1 MSTAEEATGD
11 SNPDLRESDEE
22 GDGNNSFLRA
32 ARDGNLE
39 DVLEYLKGS
48 TDINTSNSNGLNAL
62 HLTSKEGHIK
72 IVEELLSRGANI
84 EAATKKGNTAL
95 HIASLA
101 GHLNIVSLLVENK
114 AKVNVQAQFG
124 FTPLYMAA
132 QEGHSEVVKYLL
144 SNGASQGLATQDL
157 DGSTEDGFTPLA
169 VALQQGNERV
179 VSVLL
184 EHDSKG
190 KVKLPALHIAAKKD
204 DMRSA
209 NLLLQNEQN
218 DVNGET
224 KDGGLVND
232 TTKSGF
238 TPLHIAAHYGNINVA
253 TLLISKGADV
263 NFRAK
268 NNITPLHVASRWG
281 KDKMVTLLLDNK
293 AVIDEKTRD
302 GLSPLHCS
310 ARSGHEMVVDTL
322 LERGAPKSST
332 TKNGL
337 TPLHMA
343 AQGDHMDCARL
354 LLYHKA
360 PVDDVTVD
368 YLTPLHVA
376 GHCGNVKTAKL
387 LLDRKCNPNARALNG
402 FTPLHIACKKNRIK
416 VVELLLKY
424 GASIQA
430 TTESGLT
437 PLHVASFMGHMNI
450 VISLI
455 QNNASPDHPTVRGE
469 TSLHLAA
476 RANQT
481 DIIRI
486 LLRNGATVDAR
497 AREQQ
502 TPLHIAAR
510 LGNVDNVTL
519 LLQHGANADAVTKD
533 LYTPLH
539 IAAKEGN
546 EEVASVLLDHG
557 ASHGL
562 TTKKGFTPL
571 HIAAKYGNIKVAS
584 LLLQKGANPDVQ
596 GKNGLT
602 PLHVA
607 THYNH
612 SNVAFL
618 LLDHKASPHC
628 TAKNGYTPL
637 HIAAK
642 KNQMDIATTLLEFN
656 ADPNAE
662 SKNGFSP
669 LHLAAQEGHTDM
681 VSLLLEHK
689 SNVGAKAHNG
699 LTPMHLAAQED
710 KVNVAEVLVK
720 YGSEI
725 DPQTKAGYTPL
736 HTSCH
741 FGQINMVRFLLEHEA
756 SVSATTKLGYT
767 PLHQAAQQ
775 GHVQVVNLLLKNKAS
790 PNAVSN
796 NGQTALSI
804 AQRLGYISVVDTLAG
819 VTEVT
824 ETIPTAEDKYK
835 VVSPETMQETLL
847 SDSEDEGGDDFLPQ
861 SPLFG
866 KPLYE
871 QHINLPFYEGNQM
884 QSREDTI
891 SLERGESSS
900 PLDTSYEGMKEFQF
914 RHPVTDDQRRRI
926 KSEISTAMRY
936 PSYLQRDPDYEAEMQ
951 YFRGDT
957 LSPSS
962 REKGTSRG
970 DSVFGADYSTLERM
984 DQSNSQSDVHIR
996 SVDASTSE
1004 LDFTDDFDDSMKKR
1018 ESATLPFSEDFYLR
1032 KSVRAYGKEG
1042 VKIYPGSGYKSY
1054 PDKPSLSNAVSY
1066 SVEGID
1072 LNDQFKFLPD
1082 DSVERRKASQ
1092 GSSQDFMEREV
1103 MTQSFATYSQ
1113 SAPDTRL
1120 SPGAPKKDM
1129 KCSSYSGSSFNTSF
1143 DPDNVAIERTPTYS
1157 GKLKWK
1163 SFLISFMVDA
1173 RGGALRGRR
1182 HSGVRIIIP
1191 PRKASMPT
1199 RVTCRLITK
1208 EKLNHPLP
1216 LNEGE
1221 ALASRILEMGPVG
1234 TKFLG
1239 NIVLEV
1245 PHFASLR
1252 GKEREIKI
1260 LRSNNGEKWDE
1271 HPIVASDE
1279 AVNKALEQS
1288 MEVSDLEQEDEAT
1301 GKRIT
1306 RILTDDLPRYFALVT
1321 KIKEEKRHI
1330 GGEGG
1335 VISSTVVPQV
1345 QAVFPEG
1352 ALTKKIKVGLQ
1363 AQRINPDLVAKMLGN
1378 RVAVSPIVTVEPR
1391 RRKFHKDI
1399 ILTIPVPK
1407 AAQKG
1412 MINQY
1417 SSEAPTLRVL
1427 YSIAGSNHSLNREGT
1442 DVSVWEDYTKAANI
1456 KFSEDCVS
1464 ITTSVSGRFW
1474 LMDCQN
1480 IADAPR
1486 MGTELYHEAITIP
1499 YMARFVCFAKR
1510 TGEEEGKLRM
1520 FCMTDDRLDK
1530 TLEKQEHFVEV
1541 ARSRDV
1547 EVIDGRPQFVEMA
1560 GNLIPITKSGDQ
1572 LYINFKAFRENRL
1585 PCTLRIRDL
1594 DQDPAARVAFMKEPK
1609 VARGEVPQTPICNL
1623 NVSLPDMST
1632 SSSME
1637 MDGEAVRELRNRTSI
1652 IKEHGI
1658 VVQDRVQQANIRLT
1672 DVADTLKGD
1681 WVMLAQQLD
1690 VSSSEINDINNQ
1702 YKTVND
1708 QALAMLQLWVDKDTE
1723 PNKGQALER
1732 ALIKINREDVVKKCI
1747 YNVENVE
1754 DEMEAAAA
1762 RVAMDQSG
1770 FDTFTEEVGISRE
1783 DSMKRNMSLDVQ
1795 FDEQDMVKESESV
1808 VESPSSDDKQAPQ
1821 ALEEETET
1829 REDEFVVRVDER
1841 RPQAKEEV
1849 KVEKQDE
1856 DFFDLI
1862 DQLDKYSESKQPET
1876 VNREDIDD
1884 KPTVTED
1891 EIVHTKHERLSP
1903 EEIISIVQSIDQQA
1917 APPSQKQQQQ
1927 ERESRDDEMVVT
1939 VDQRRPQAKKEVQV
1953 QKRDEDFLD
1962 LIGQLDKFSD
1972 SKHQP
1977 EKERKDEVQP
1987 DLNEEEIVTTKN
1999 SRASSQEIVIDMVE
2013 AMEQLSI
2020 PQTQKIKESVEDEEG
2035 LHTPPPSP
2043 VEKDTYEEE
2052 NQSEEEECEEIT
2064 EIVETFTECL
2074 DGKTVRTIRKTTT
2087 INSQGTTIRTE
2098 ILKEET
2104 RETSLDTLAARLS
2117 VGDGT
2122 SDSQTGDETG
2132 VLPETEIREKIVQVE
2147 TETLQS
2153 AAPTIGGVDYDTRQK
2168 LTGTASVQHEQY
2180 KAGQVE
2186 PDMAQIVESLREDL
2200 MPEGHDVTRKRKMT
2214 TSSSSSSDY
2223 ESDKEVEGIPQETKK
2238 VSITE
2243 NEEIKAETL
2252 GDGGKPKLETNVRE
2266 TIDEEK
2272 RKSSSSSS
2280 SSSEDEINSKVR
2292 PPPSTVEIEEVNK
2305 EIKEQPADTI
2315 SNQQLPVKQIEITQE
2330 VKSRSSS
2337 SSSSASEKSLE
2348 KGEVEKE
2355 ATKSAGEQIP
2365 QTEQVEITE
2374 ENKKVVEKVKPRSSS
2389 STSSSASEKDVK
2401 RGEETV
2407 EMEKQEVI
2415 KGNKIPPAKQT
2426 EGKKEVIQEVRTRS
2440 GSSSSSSSGG
2450 QDTERKEDTKDVLE
2464 ATEQQT
2470 VFERDDIPASKHVE
2484 ISEEKRE
2491 LIADVRPDRTRSTS
2505 SSSSRSS
2512 VSDKEIDRQEQT
2524 IDVQEKVVEVRK
2536 QPGNQVPSTKQ
2547 TSDQSDR
2554 EIKPRSSSSSSSS
2567 SSEDEKIDVKKDVI
2581 EVTKTEVVTS
2591 QIPPSIQSEGMV
2603 GSISPSSSDDEDSRP
2618 GCEVNITQTTVIK
2631 IKEERPKTTVQEIE
2645 EEDQRI
2651 EKHPR
2656 SRSSS
2661 SSSSGPKSPKRKGS
2675 SGSEGGGYSS
2685 GSSSEGQDSSSR
2697 VLSQVERQERFEM
2710 VEKKILLSRDGIST
2724 VETETEADHLMLDE
2738 NYQIDQ
2744 DEEYYSGPDEIVT
2757 KTWKIDDDGEIIKDK
2772 YPLVEVK
2779 GKNRRTESVSS
2790 SSSSSSSSSTEN
2802 GKDMFVQCE
2811 RGEDFETITK
2821 QSYSSK
2827 DIPINFPDTDVWGF
2841 GETQPVIEEDFEDTQ
2856 SAREEVFDTQCDRG
2870 EDFEFEIKAT
2880 LPKFKPESTGSSRS
2894 IFSSS
2899 MSESSMGGTDV
2910 VEEIYDLARQVE
2922 REEQYEITSR
2932 SVLFAKD
2939 DIEPVF
2945 DANLS
2950 GGQSMYEE
2958 TLPDGTVV
2966 RHTKMHTI
2974 QHPSVSG
2981 DIELV
2986 EEEGPEREVVDYD
2999 EDENIL
3005 PDGTVHRVT
3014 KIRRH
3019 SLKHIHRSVKSED
3032 DEKEIFEGEVEV
3044 PGSTR
3049 EEIVEVYEDPPRF
3062 VKDVEEVEVRQPDGS
3077 IIKRKV
3083 TSGRVVHKI
3092 KTRSLSIDESGNV
3105 EEQEYSVD
3113 EVVPMTETAFAEGV
3127 SSSSSSDTVSSDSED
3142 DEAQHVR
3149 ANPSFMKEN
3158 RMHVHF
3164 RSDEPD
3170 YEGDDFLPEQ
3180 EFHECDESGFAKR
3193 DITKISY
3200 EPRLEDEESSS
3211 FEEYDEESEFSTTS
3225 NELNIQE
3232 PFESDTS
3239 QNVASQSQD
3248 ATYIPPIHQQME
3260 SLQRSEGRNV
3270 FSSYENVYDGVPLDP
3285 KINRMSADASELDI
3299 GDRFDTKQNEQLH
3312 ASDRSSS
3319 YEKIYEQES
3328 REIIAALEEDKSSV
3342 SSSHSEVAD
3351 DGQDAKLVD
3360 VTEEK
3365 VVDTDIEEQLS
3376 PLAPQTSDKPTFS
3389 FSESPVDSVSPTY
3402 IQEELPVS
3410 PVQDSLPVTGNIS
3423 VGVSPSE
3430 FIMEEDENL
3439 EPDQRHFKTIEQ
3451 PMKDTKDESEEK
3463 ERRMKTQITCT
3474 EEKEE
3479 RTETQII
3486 CTEIKSKDIC
3496 RSKEVIMKQDSMFS
3510 DSFDE
3515 PVSDDRKGQLNDM
3528 AFENYAFS
3536 EEDTELEQITKQ
3548 PPSKGSGREISPED
3562 LRESF
3567 NEFSFNEN
3575 QLTELKA
3582 DLRKTGQQGVY
3593 EAKKDEYA
3601 QTHRTPSNDS
3611 YKIEPALNEADE
3623 DEMLDEAAG
3632 GYFAPQDNQLPLLT
3646 PSDTSTDSS
3655 VGVYDETTGT
3665 FTREPWEV
3673 AQQFKRQ
3680 FSDPFK
3686 EQEDEPSSS
3695 QIQTAQSIDMGSFYR
3710 QERIDISGISE
3721 YTGSNE
3727 TICDSYR
3734 KLSQI
3739 FHSEP
3744 HDQISETHDKT
3755 VISSILESRKYEL
3768 EMLQRSETEAE
3779 VESAEVAVQFPE
3791 SFVLNMPG
3799 AEKRGASTECLIS
3812 DVLYGRTDDVSGE
3825 DLFAREDVTTDTSLT
3840 PVTEN
3845 VPLETE
3851 VVSRIS
3857 RIAQEELLQESSD
3870 ERDRSISP
3878 SIDSDDLQDECTLQ
3892 ERPTNF
3898 ASGKFPMGLTHFG
3911 KNLAD
3916 NEIYESSET
3925 GGDTTEEK
3933 LSPIEETP
3941 TDEFPEELEEQ
3952 DESQIPIT
3960 EKRVTFQSDTQHLQ
3974 SLSSEELIKTSTS
3987 SSEMEPTLLAASYD
4001 LESGHVSRVVATY
4014 DVSPDSVEKQFPV
4027 PAMTKAILSS
4037 PEDDVFEEESQ
4048 SDVASPNL
4056 LVVSPRGK
4064 QQPLQVS
4071 SSTESYVPSPP
4082 APTPKDATNGHD
4094 IQPDLEG
4101 AAIKLQDTF
4110 AEQETEAQSKSET
4123 AAVTEQEIVQIDTV
4137 EQELFEEPSSPFELV
4152 LDTDLE
4158 GFKDYMEEY
4167 EKVQM
4172 LRSTESMATSS
4183 SFTDVGE
4190 MDKSAQSLEIISP
4203 LCSTRG
4209 EATPAQS
4216 YDKSESSFE
4225 HSSPI
4230 SSEASEK
4237 GIGSPFDIPLMA
4249 EFSNLL
4255 PDLTETPA
4263 LVNEE
4268 QTQERVEKVQLPN
4281 GPTEVEYSPTIDL
4294 DYSYGGEASA
4304 SQTEEV
4310 QQIQPMSPTLVQQT
4324 ESNVQEESVIQEA
4337 ESPQNVDI
4345 PPRENVM
4352 IESNTEG
4359 MMESIPGQDRLL
4371 MSDQT
4376 LYGYDMPSEE
4386 SGLHSLSTSL
4396 LETSVKHD
4404 TEADLDSV
4412 SCSVGLISQGDEE
4425 ASDQSESRDFT
4436 MRTTDQ
4442 SESRDVTMRTID
4454 KITMELVLTEQTQTE
4469 TEGQYARSPGEV
4481 YPGKRALQLS
4491 DIEQQRSLEKEAE
4504 MEILVRSSEDLEDLL
4519 NDKTVDPDL
4528 DEEIAEISKHYED
4541 QEMPVAICKTDELGA
4556 TCMLDEGDLEVKS
4569 MDDLQ
4574 RPVSSE
4580 SYFSQLD
4587 FAEGDDDEC
4596 QELFDLRIDSADLDR
4611 PVTPTPVDQKQHT
4624 FHDEGDNEQED
4635 DEEIEEAAEELVD
4648 SVIHEAYSRVHR
4660 DENSNSS
4667 EVVDEQMVKSV
4678 ESLEEKDEVPNL
4690 TPVQVTVTGPRLIR
4704 QLSEDIPEI
4713 TITQH
4718 LHDEESSDE
4727 EKYLSCYKT
4736 EPEVQ
4741 TESREETESKHFVEE
4756 EELISASQSQQIMAE
4771 IHGQGITATCIPEED
4786 EEVEEE
4792 ILPQAVQSVASRR
4805 PDRDFTD
4812 FGPTC
4817 IPEEE
4822 DIEEDDMKVETVSKS
4837 SATRPLQVFPY
4848 PGVDLIDSKKVTTTK
4863 QTSSSEFD
4871 SKHYQESSSSYSY
4884 SETRQTTHIET
4895 SVTSSMSHDLVSL
4908 ELSIN
4913 QGDKG
4918 HEDIDSESL
4927 EDYKE
4932 EKPEDEDNDQTEP
4945 NSEDHFFELASGID
4959 TLTDRIDSKT
4969 ELTESKPED
4978 IGAETPTDNEFK
4990 SIVPDEPIIE
5000 LHDTSFHDDAG
5011 DSSSIDSFTTVVAAE
5026 EQEDDDEKADKRM
5039 DDFSSMTSSF
5049 HSDIQGPE
5057 DEIHEVSGPLVDWGQ
5072 EPLFDLESG
5081 AFPVEEKPVT
5091 ASKMIPITV
5100 KHEKTTDDIK
5110 KKKQEQEEKSKIET
5124 EALKRKLL
5132 ELEVKHEQ
5140 LIQEEKEDEDYG
5152 EGPLIEWG
5160 PREEDGSE
5168 SSFESDRYEYIDK
5181 TALSIITE
5189 LSEEDKFEMI
5199 DKDDMMSESLSDRP
5213 YSSPEYPPPSP
5224 GNFKSKSGEKD
5235 DISITSS
5242 LLEFERLEQ
5251 EIEQG
5256 ASRGSIETDKD
5267 SQKGSGDDRLRDDIS
5282 ITSSVAEF
5290 ERFEREVCQS
5300 SSTSSVEKIPSSDSK
5315 SSDIEGSRSSLAE
5328 VEKLDQTIEERRISV
5343 ESYKQRSETSSMAS
5357 LIEFEKIEQELLLA
5371 EELEAEAQKIVSIL
5385 EAGTLLSK
5393 QQYESQTDSIS
5404 EEKTLIKDRDIDNDS
5419 IDGKDEL
5426 EDSLGDKK
5434 SQKDKSLEDDEDSLD
5449 GESDITS
5456 MTSSVV
5462 MVGGDL
5468 MSTSNIS
5475 QASQTSQKS
5484 SKSSSKESDSLRD
5497 DSLMKISTDSLGEQ
5511 FGFKPHKDKYDN
5523 DSLLDMEGVME
5534 RSTDSLENEQK
5545 VETDSLQGHEDV
5557 MQTSGDSLEEQLTGS
5572 DKQESIMESSFYSI
5586 TSSNFSRSSADTMRS
5601 AGSKSDSSTDIMQVS
5616 KESME
5621 DRKKREKN
5629 WLIDNYHS
5637 YKTTGIGSPFIDY
5650 QGNVEPELTSF
5661 HIEDN
5666 YEFSS
5671 KQSDCSEDT
5680 PITPKPFTWGPYEE
5694 RKRIYTM
5701 AEWEA
5706 MKEEKRRAS
5715 ITPKLEK
5722 DDDDDD
5728 DNDTETDTKD
5738 KTTTVILSKKSSSQ
5752 TVTSYSSSS
5761 SHQTWSTDSTNKD
5774 LGEAFEREKDSS
5786 EIPIQ
5791 IKARLHS
5798 IDDDDGTAEYD
5809 ITEHPELLQ
5818 GIPEHL
5824 DDDQSEGAEGG
5835 EVQKARMVMTKQI
5848 HTTTVLKDGQEQTTV
5863 HEETNVQEDDTPDVL
5878 RESMQGIID
5887 QFMEQPPKQEKPTS
5901 HETEI

>member
-1977 EKERKDEVQP
+1977 EKERK
-1987 DLNEEEIVTTKN
+1987 
-1999 SRASSQEIVIDMVE
+1999 
-2013 AMEQLSI
+2013 
-2020 PQTQKIKESVEDEEG
+2020 ESVEDEEG

-2043 VEKDTYEEE
+2043 VEKDTYE
-2052 NQSEEEECEEIT
+2052 
-2064 EIVETFTECL
+2064 
-2074 DGKTVRTIRKTTT
+2074 
-2087 INSQGTTIRTE
+2087 
-2098 ILKEET
+2098 EET

-2122 SDSQTGDETG
+2122 SDSQTGDET
-2132 VLPETEIREKIVQVE
+2132 
-2147 TETLQS
+2147 
-2153 AAPTIGGVDYDTRQK
+2153 
-2168 LTGTASVQHEQY
+2168 
-2180 KAGQVE
+2180 
-2186 PDMAQIVESLREDL
+2186 
-2200 MPEGHDVTRKRKMT
+2200 
-2214 TSSSSSSDY
+2214 
-2223 ESDKEVEGIPQETKK
+2223 
-2238 VSITE
+2238 
-2243 NEEIKAETL
+2243 
-2252 GDGGKPKLETNVRE
+2252 
-2266 TIDEEK
+2266 
-2272 RKSSSSSS
+2272 
-2280 SSSEDEINSKVR
+2280 
-2292 PPPSTVEIEEVNK
+2292 
-2305 EIKEQPADTI
+2305 
-2315 SNQQLPVKQIEITQE
+2315 
-2330 VKSRSSS
+2330 
-2337 SSSSASEKSLE
+2337 
-2348 KGEVEKE
+2348 
-2355 ATKSAGEQIP
+2355 
-2365 QTEQVEITE
+2365 
-2374 ENKKVVEKVKPRSSS
+2374 
-2389 STSSSASEKDVK
+2389 
-2401 RGEETV
+2401 
-2407 EMEKQEVI
+2407 
-2415 KGNKIPPAKQT
+2415 
-2426 EGKKEVIQEVRTRS
+2426 
-2440 GSSSSSSSGG
+2440 
-2450 QDTERKEDTKDVLE
+2450 
-2464 ATEQQT
+2464 
-2470 VFERDDIPASKHVE
+2470 
-2484 ISEEKRE
+2484 
-2491 LIADVRPDRTRSTS
+2491 
-2505 SSSSRSS
+2505 
-2512 VSDKEIDRQEQT
+2512 
-2524 IDVQEKVVEVRK
+2524 
-2536 QPGNQVPSTKQ
+2536 
-2547 TSDQSDR
+2547 
-2554 EIKPRSSSSSSSS
+2554 
-2567 SSEDEKIDVKKDVI
+2567 
-2581 EVTKTEVVTS
+2581 
-2591 QIPPSIQSEGMV
+2591 
-2603 GSISPSSSDDEDSRP
+2603 
-2618 GCEVNITQTTVIK
+2618 
-2631 IKEERPKTTVQEIE
+2631 
-2645 EEDQRI
+2645 
-2651 EKHPR
+2651 
-2656 SRSSS
+2656 
-2661 SSSSGPKSPKRKGS
+2661 
-2675 SGSEGGGYSS
+2675 
-2685 GSSSEGQDSSSR
+2685 
-2697 VLSQVERQERFEM
+2697 
-2710 VEKKILLSRDGIST
+2710 
-2724 VETETEADHLMLDE
+2724 
-2738 NYQIDQ
+2738 
-2744 DEEYYSGPDEIVT
+2744 
-2757 KTWKIDDDGEIIKDK
+2757 
-2772 YPLVEVK
+2772 
-2779 GKNRRTESVSS
+2779 
-2790 SSSSSSSSSTEN
+2790 
-2802 GKDMFVQCE
+2802 
-2811 RGEDFETITK
+2811 
-2821 QSYSSK
+2821 
-2827 DIPINFPDTDVWGF
+2827 
-2841 GETQPVIEEDFEDTQ
+2841 
-2856 SAREEVFDTQCDRG
+2856 
-2870 EDFEFEIKAT
+2870 
-2880 LPKFKPESTGSSRS
+2880 
-2894 IFSSS
+2894 
-2899 MSESSMGGTDV
+2899 
-2910 VEEIYDLARQVE
+2910 
-2922 REEQYEITSR
+2922 
-2932 SVLFAKD
+2932 
-2939 DIEPVF
+2939 VF

-5824 DDDQSEGAEGG
+5824 AQKSGPDMTEFKDKPDDDQSEGAEGG

>member
-22 GDGNNSFLRA
+22 ATITRKGDGNNSFLRA

-497 AREQQ
+497 ARKYYIENEQQ

-571 HIAAKYGNIKVAS
+571 HIASKYGNIKVAS

-642 KNQMDIATTLLEFN
+642 KNQMDIATTLLEFS

-962 REKGTSRG
+962 REKGSSRG

-1032 KSVRAYGKEG
+1032 KSVRSYGKEG

-1363 AQRINPDLVAKMLGN
+1363 AQKINPDLVAKMLGN

-1637 MDGEAVRELRNRTSI
+1637 MDGEAVRELRNRSSL

-1658 VVQDRVQQANIRLT
+1658 VVQDRVQQASIRLT

-1849 KVEKQDE
+1849 KVEKQDD

-1862 DQLDKYSESKQPET
+1862 DQLDKYSQ
-1876 VNREDIDD
+1876 D
-1884 KPTVTED
+1884 K
-1891 EIVHTKHERLSP
+1891 ERG
-1903 EEIISIVQSIDQQA
+1903 
-1917 APPSQKQQQQ
+1917 
-1927 ERESRDDEMVVT
+1927 T
-1939 VDQRRPQAKKEVQV
+1939 VDRE
-1953 QKRDEDFLD
+1953 
-1962 LIGQLDKFSD
+1962 
-1972 SKHQP
+1972 
-1977 EKERKDEVQP
+1977 
-1987 DLNEEEIVTTKN
+1987 
-1999 SRASSQEIVIDMVE
+1999 
-2013 AMEQLSI
+2013 
-2020 PQTQKIKESVEDEEG
+2020 
-2035 LHTPPPSP
+2035 
-2043 VEKDTYEEE
+2043 
-2052 NQSEEEECEEIT
+2052 
-2064 EIVETFTECL
+2064 
-2074 DGKTVRTIRKTTT
+2074 
-2087 INSQGTTIRTE
+2087 
-2098 ILKEET
+2098 EET

-2122 SDSQTGDETG
+2122 TESQTADET
-2132 VLPETEIREKIVQVE
+2132 
-2147 TETLQS
+2147 
-2153 AAPTIGGVDYDTRQK
+2153 
-2168 LTGTASVQHEQY
+2168 
-2180 KAGQVE
+2180 
-2186 PDMAQIVESLREDL
+2186 
-2200 MPEGHDVTRKRKMT
+2200 
-2214 TSSSSSSDY
+2214 
-2223 ESDKEVEGIPQETKK
+2223 
-2238 VSITE
+2238 
-2243 NEEIKAETL
+2243 
-2252 GDGGKPKLETNVRE
+2252 
-2266 TIDEEK
+2266 
-2272 RKSSSSSS
+2272 
-2280 SSSEDEINSKVR
+2280 
-2292 PPPSTVEIEEVNK
+2292 
-2305 EIKEQPADTI
+2305 
-2315 SNQQLPVKQIEITQE
+2315 
-2330 VKSRSSS
+2330 
-2337 SSSSASEKSLE
+2337 
-2348 KGEVEKE
+2348 
-2355 ATKSAGEQIP
+2355 
-2365 QTEQVEITE
+2365 
-2374 ENKKVVEKVKPRSSS
+2374 
-2389 STSSSASEKDVK
+2389 
-2401 RGEETV
+2401 
-2407 EMEKQEVI
+2407 
-2415 KGNKIPPAKQT
+2415 
-2426 EGKKEVIQEVRTRS
+2426 
-2440 GSSSSSSSGG
+2440 
-2450 QDTERKEDTKDVLE
+2450 
-2464 ATEQQT
+2464 
-2470 VFERDDIPASKHVE
+2470 
-2484 ISEEKRE
+2484 
-2491 LIADVRPDRTRSTS
+2491 
-2505 SSSSRSS
+2505 
-2512 VSDKEIDRQEQT
+2512 
-2524 IDVQEKVVEVRK
+2524 
-2536 QPGNQVPSTKQ
+2536 
-2547 TSDQSDR
+2547 
-2554 EIKPRSSSSSSSS
+2554 
-2567 SSEDEKIDVKKDVI
+2567 
-2581 EVTKTEVVTS
+2581 
-2591 QIPPSIQSEGMV
+2591 
-2603 GSISPSSSDDEDSRP
+2603 
-2618 GCEVNITQTTVIK
+2618 
-2631 IKEERPKTTVQEIE
+2631 
-2645 EEDQRI
+2645 
-2651 EKHPR
+2651 
-2656 SRSSS
+2656 
-2661 SSSSGPKSPKRKGS
+2661 
-2675 SGSEGGGYSS
+2675 
-2685 GSSSEGQDSSSR
+2685 
-2697 VLSQVERQERFEM
+2697 
-2710 VEKKILLSRDGIST
+2710 
-2724 VETETEADHLMLDE
+2724 
-2738 NYQIDQ
+2738 
-2744 DEEYYSGPDEIVT
+2744 
-2757 KTWKIDDDGEIIKDK
+2757 
-2772 YPLVEVK
+2772 
-2779 GKNRRTESVSS
+2779 
-2790 SSSSSSSSSTEN
+2790 
-2802 GKDMFVQCE
+2802 
-2811 RGEDFETITK
+2811 
-2821 QSYSSK
+2821 
-2827 DIPINFPDTDVWGF
+2827 
-2841 GETQPVIEEDFEDTQ
+2841 
-2856 SAREEVFDTQCDRG
+2856 
-2870 EDFEFEIKAT
+2870 
-2880 LPKFKPESTGSSRS
+2880 
-2894 IFSSS
+2894 
-2899 MSESSMGGTDV
+2899 
-2910 VEEIYDLARQVE
+2910 
-2922 REEQYEITSR
+2922 
-2932 SVLFAKD
+2932 
-2939 DIEPVF
+2939 VF

-2966 RHTKMHTI
+2966 RHTKMHTM
-2974 QHPSVSG
+2974 QQPSVSG
-2981 DIELV
+2981 NMELV

-3014 KIRRH
+3014 RMRRH

-3032 DEKEIFEGEVEV
+3032 SEKEIFEGEVEV

-3105 EEQEYSVD
+3105 EEEEYSVD
-3113 EVVPMTETAFAEGV
+3113 EVVPMTESAFAEGV

-3142 DEAQHVR
+3142 DESQQIR
-3149 ANPSFMKEN
+3149 AAPGFMKEN

-3170 YEGDDFLPEQ
+3170 FEGDDFLPEQ
-3180 EFHECDESGFAKR
+3180 EFHELDESGFAKR

-3200 EPRLEDEESSS
+3200 EPHLEDEESSS
-3211 FEEYDEESEFSTTS
+3211 YEEYEEESEFSTTS

-3232 PFESDTS
+3232 PLESDTS
-3239 QNVASQSQD
+3239 ENVASQSQ
-3248 ATYIPPIHQQME
+3248 ATTNIPPIHQQME

-3285 KINRMSADASELDI
+3285 KINRMSGDASELDI
-3299 GDRFDTKQNEQLH
+3299 GDRFDTKQNEQLQ

-3328 REIIAALEEDKSSV
+3328 REIIALEEDKSSV
-3342 SSSHSEVAD
+3342 SSHSEVAQLD
-3351 DGQDAKLVD
+3351 DVQDAKLGD

-3365 VVDTDIEEQLS
+3365 VVDTDVEEQFS
-3376 PLAPQTSDKPTFS
+3376 PLPPKTSDRPTFS

-3410 PVQDSLPVTGNIS
+3410 PVQDSLPVTGSIS

-3430 FIMEEDENL
+3430 FILEEDEHL
-3439 EPDQRHFKTIEQ
+3439 EHDQRHFKTIEQ
-3451 PMKDTKDESEEK
+3451 PVKDKKDVSEE
-3463 ERRMKTQITCT
+3463 R
-3474 EEKEE
+3474 EE
-3479 RTETQII
+3479 RTETQMT
-3486 CTEIKSKDIC
+3486 CTEIKSTDIC
-3496 RSKEVIMKQDSMFS
+3496 RSKEVIIKQDSMFS

-3515 PVSDDRKGQLNDM
+3515 PVSDERKDQLHDM

-3575 QLTELKA
+3575 QLLELKA
-3582 DLRKTGQQGVY
+3582 DLKKTGQQGLY

-3601 QTHRTPSNDS
+3601 QTHRTPSDDS

-3632 GYFAPQDNQLPLLT
+3632 GFLAPQDNQLPVLT
-3646 PSDTSTDSS
+3646 QSDTSTDSS
-3655 VGVYDETTGT
+3655 GGVYDETTGT

-3695 QIQTAQSIDMGSFYR
+3695 HIQTAQSIDMGSFYR

-3721 YTGSNE
+3721 YTGSDE
-3727 TICDSYR
+3727 TICSSYR
-3734 KLSQI
+3734 KLSQM

-3799 AEKRGASTECLIS
+3799 SEKRGASTECLIS

-3878 SIDSDDLQDECTLQ
+3878 SIDSDDMQDECTPQ
-3892 ERPTNF
+3892 ERPSNF

-3941 TDEFPEELEEQ
+3941 TDEFPEEQEEQ
-3952 DESQIPIT
+3952 DESQIPTT
-3960 EKRVTFQSDTQHLQ
+3960 EKRVTFQTDNQHLQ

-4001 LESGHVSRVVATY
+4001 LESGHVSRVVTTY

-4037 PEDDVFEEESQ
+4037 PEDDVFEEESH

-4123 AAVTEQEIVQIDTV
+4123 EVVTEQEIVQIDSV
-4137 EQELFEEPSSPFELV
+4137 EQELDEEPSSPFELV
-4152 LDTDLE
+4152 SDTELV

-4172 LRSTESMATSS
+4172 LRSSESMATSS

-4190 MDKSAQSLEIISP
+4190 MDKSGQSLEIISP
-4203 LCSTRG
+4203 LCSTKG

-4237 GIGSPFDIPLMA
+4237 GIGSPFDIPQMA

-4263 LVNEE
+4263 IVNEE
-4268 QTQERVEKVQLPN
+4268 QTQEKTVQLPN

-4304 SQTEEV
+4304 SQTEEI
-4310 QQIQPMSPTLVQQT
+4310 QQIQTMSPTPVQQT
-4324 ESNVQEESVIQEA
+4324 ESIVQEESVVQEA
-4337 ESPQNVDI
+4337 EGQQDVDI
-4345 PPRENVM
+4345 PPRENMM

-4376 LYGYDMPSEE
+4376 LYGLDMPSEE

-4412 SCSVGLISQGDEE
+4412 SYSVGLTSQGDEE
-4425 ASDQSESRDFT
+4425 ASDQSESRDIT
-4436 MRTTDQ
+4436 MRTSDQ
-4442 SESRDVTMRTID
+4442 
-4454 KITMELVLTEQTQTE
+4454 ITMELVLTEQTQTE
-4469 TEGQYARSPGEV
+4469 TVGQYARSPGEV

-4519 NDKTVDPDL
+4519 DDKTVDPDL
-4528 DEEIAEISKHYED
+4528 DEEIAEISKHYQE
-4541 QEMPVAICKTDELGA
+4541 QEMPVAICKTNELGA
-4556 TCMLDEGDLEVKS
+4556 ICMLEEGDLEVKS

-4587 FAEGDDDEC
+4587 FAEGDDDES
-4596 QELFDLRIDSADLDR
+4596 QELFDLRIDSADLER

-4624 FHDEGDNEQED
+4624 FHDEGDNEEED
-4635 DEEIEEAAEELVD
+4635 DEDIEEAAEELVD

-4667 EVVDEQMVKSV
+4667 EVVDEQIVKSV

-4690 TPVQVTVTGPRLIR
+4690 TTVQVTGPRLIR

-4718 LHDEESSDE
+4718 LHEEESSDE
-4727 EKYLSCYKT
+4727 EKYLSCYKV

-4741 TESREETESKHFVEE
+4741 TKSREETESKHFVEE

-4792 ILPQAVQSVASRR
+4792 ILPQAIQPVASRR
-4805 PDRDFTD
+4805 PDRDYTD

-4848 PGVDLIDSKKVTTTK
+4848 PGVDLTDSKKVSSTK
-4863 QTSSSEFD
+4863 QTTSSEFD
-4871 SKHYQESSSSYSY
+4871 SKHYQESVSSSSYSY
-4884 SETRQTTHIET
+4884 SEARQTTHIET
-4895 SVTSSMSHDLVSL
+4895 AVTSSVSHDLVSL

-4918 HEDIDSESL
+4918 HEDIDAEPL
-4927 EDYKE
+4927 EDYKVGV
-4932 EKPEDEDNDQTEP
+4932 PDDEDDKIEP
-4945 NSEDHFFELASGID
+4945 NSEDHFFELASGVD
-4959 TLTDRIDSKT
+4959 TLTDSIDPQT

-5000 LHDTSFHDDAG
+5000 SHDTGLHDDAG

-5057 DEIHEVSGPLVDWGQ
+5057 EEIHEVSGPLVDWGQ

-5091 ASKMIPITV
+5091 ASKLIPVTV
-5100 KHEKTTDDIK
+5100 KHEKTTEDTK
-5110 KKKQEQEEKSKIET
+5110 YKKQEHEDKSKIET

-5189 LSEEDKFEMI
+5189 ISDEDKFEMI

-5213 YSSPEYPPPSP
+5213 YSSPDYPPPSP

-5290 ERFEREVCQS
+5290 ERFERELCQS

-5357 LIEFEKIEQELLLA
+5357 LIEFEKIEQELQMA

-5434 SQKDKSLEDDEDSLD
+5434 SQKDKSQEDDEDSLD

-5545 VETDSLQGHEDV
+5545 VETDSLQGAEDV
-5557 MQTSGDSLEEQLTGS
+5557 MQTSGDSLEDQLTGS
-5572 DKQESIMESSFYSI
+5572 DKHESIMESSFYSI

-5616 KESME
+5616 KESLE
-5621 DRKKREKN
+5621 NRKKREKN

-5715 ITPKLEK
+5715 ITTKLEK

-5728 DNDTETDTKD
+5728 DDTKTDTKD
-5738 KTTTVILSKKSSSQ
+5738 KTTTVITSKKSSSQ

-5761 SHQTWSTDSTNKD
+5761 SSSHQTWSTDSTNKD
-5774 LGEAFEREKDSS
+5774 QREAFEREKAS

-5791 IKARLHS
+5791 IKAQKS
-5798 IDDDDGTAEYD
+5798 GAD
-5809 ITEHPELLQ
+5809 ITEDKPDK
-5818 GIPEHL
+5818 

-5835 EVQKARMVMTKQI
+5835 DVQKARMVMTKQI
-5848 HTTTVLKDGQEQTTV
+5848 HTTTVLKDGQEHTTV

-5887 QFMEQPPKQEKPTS
+5887 QFMEQPPQQEKPTS

>member
-22 GDGNNSFLRA
+22 ATITRKGDGNNSFLRA

-497 AREQQ
+497 ARKYYIENEQQ

-571 HIAAKYGNIKVAS
+571 HIASKYGNIKVAS

-642 KNQMDIATTLLEFN
+642 KNQMDIATTLLEFS

-962 REKGTSRG
+962 REKGSSRG

-1032 KSVRAYGKEG
+1032 KSVRSYGKEG

-1363 AQRINPDLVAKMLGN
+1363 AQKINPDLVAKMLGN

-1637 MDGEAVRELRNRTSI
+1637 MDGEAVRELRNRSSL

-1658 VVQDRVQQANIRLT
+1658 VVQDRVQQASIRLT

-1849 KVEKQDE
+1849 KVEKQDD

-1862 DQLDKYSESKQPET
+1862 DQLDKYSQDKERGT
-1876 VNREDIDD
+1876 VDREDIDD

-1903 EEIISIVQSIDQQA
+1903 EEIISIVESIDQQA
-1917 APPSQKQQQQ
+1917 APPPQKQQQQ
-1927 ERESRDDEMVVT
+1927 EREAGDDELVVT
-1939 VDQRRPQAKKEVQV
+1939 VDERRPQAKQEVQV

-1972 SKHQP
+1972 LKHQP
-1977 EKERKDEVQP
+1977 EKERKDDVQP
-1987 DLNEEEIVTTKN
+1987 ELKEEEIVHTKN
-1999 SRASSQEIVIDMVE
+1999 SRPSSQDIVIDMVE
-2013 AMEQLSI
+2013 TMKQLSI
-2020 PQTQKIKESVEDEEG
+2020 PQKQKI
-2035 LHTPPPSP
+2035 
-2043 VEKDTYEEE
+2043 
-2052 NQSEEEECEEIT
+2052 
-2064 EIVETFTECL
+2064 
-2074 DGKTVRTIRKTTT
+2074 
-2087 INSQGTTIRTE
+2087 
-2098 ILKEET
+2098 KEET

-2122 SDSQTGDETG
+2122 TESQTADET
-2132 VLPETEIREKIVQVE
+2132 
-2147 TETLQS
+2147 
-2153 AAPTIGGVDYDTRQK
+2153 
-2168 LTGTASVQHEQY
+2168 
-2180 KAGQVE
+2180 
-2186 PDMAQIVESLREDL
+2186 
-2200 MPEGHDVTRKRKMT
+2200 
-2214 TSSSSSSDY
+2214 
-2223 ESDKEVEGIPQETKK
+2223 
-2238 VSITE
+2238 
-2243 NEEIKAETL
+2243 
-2252 GDGGKPKLETNVRE
+2252 
-2266 TIDEEK
+2266 
-2272 RKSSSSSS
+2272 
-2280 SSSEDEINSKVR
+2280 
-2292 PPPSTVEIEEVNK
+2292 
-2305 EIKEQPADTI
+2305 
-2315 SNQQLPVKQIEITQE
+2315 
-2330 VKSRSSS
+2330 
-2337 SSSSASEKSLE
+2337 
-2348 KGEVEKE
+2348 
-2355 ATKSAGEQIP
+2355 
-2365 QTEQVEITE
+2365 
-2374 ENKKVVEKVKPRSSS
+2374 
-2389 STSSSASEKDVK
+2389 
-2401 RGEETV
+2401 
-2407 EMEKQEVI
+2407 
-2415 KGNKIPPAKQT
+2415 
-2426 EGKKEVIQEVRTRS
+2426 
-2440 GSSSSSSSGG
+2440 
-2450 QDTERKEDTKDVLE
+2450 
-2464 ATEQQT
+2464 
-2470 VFERDDIPASKHVE
+2470 
-2484 ISEEKRE
+2484 
-2491 LIADVRPDRTRSTS
+2491 
-2505 SSSSRSS
+2505 
-2512 VSDKEIDRQEQT
+2512 
-2524 IDVQEKVVEVRK
+2524 
-2536 QPGNQVPSTKQ
+2536 
-2547 TSDQSDR
+2547 
-2554 EIKPRSSSSSSSS
+2554 
-2567 SSEDEKIDVKKDVI
+2567 
-2581 EVTKTEVVTS
+2581 
-2591 QIPPSIQSEGMV
+2591 
-2603 GSISPSSSDDEDSRP
+2603 
-2618 GCEVNITQTTVIK
+2618 
-2631 IKEERPKTTVQEIE
+2631 
-2645 EEDQRI
+2645 
-2651 EKHPR
+2651 
-2656 SRSSS
+2656 
-2661 SSSSGPKSPKRKGS
+2661 
-2675 SGSEGGGYSS
+2675 
-2685 GSSSEGQDSSSR
+2685 
-2697 VLSQVERQERFEM
+2697 
-2710 VEKKILLSRDGIST
+2710 
-2724 VETETEADHLMLDE
+2724 
-2738 NYQIDQ
+2738 
-2744 DEEYYSGPDEIVT
+2744 
-2757 KTWKIDDDGEIIKDK
+2757 
-2772 YPLVEVK
+2772 
-2779 GKNRRTESVSS
+2779 
-2790 SSSSSSSSSTEN
+2790 
-2802 GKDMFVQCE
+2802 
-2811 RGEDFETITK
+2811 
-2821 QSYSSK
+2821 
-2827 DIPINFPDTDVWGF
+2827 
-2841 GETQPVIEEDFEDTQ
+2841 
-2856 SAREEVFDTQCDRG
+2856 
-2870 EDFEFEIKAT
+2870 
-2880 LPKFKPESTGSSRS
+2880 
-2894 IFSSS
+2894 
-2899 MSESSMGGTDV
+2899 
-2910 VEEIYDLARQVE
+2910 
-2922 REEQYEITSR
+2922 
-2932 SVLFAKD
+2932 
-2939 DIEPVF
+2939 
-2945 DANLS
+2945 
-2950 GGQSMYEE
+2950 
-2958 TLPDGTVV
+2958 
-2966 RHTKMHTI
+2966 
-2974 QHPSVSG
+2974 
-2981 DIELV
+2981 
-2986 EEEGPEREVVDYD
+2986 
-2999 EDENIL
+2999 
-3005 PDGTVHRVT
+3005 
-3014 KIRRH
+3014 
-3019 SLKHIHRSVKSED
+3019 
-3032 DEKEIFEGEVEV
+3032 
-3044 PGSTR
+3044 
-3049 EEIVEVYEDPPRF
+3049 
-3062 VKDVEEVEVRQPDGS
+3062 
-3077 IIKRKV
+3077 
-3083 TSGRVVHKI
+3083 
-3092 KTRSLSIDESGNV
+3092 
-3105 EEQEYSVD
+3105 
-3113 EVVPMTETAFAEGV
+3113 
-3127 SSSSSSDTVSSDSED
+3127 
-3142 DEAQHVR
+3142 
-3149 ANPSFMKEN
+3149 
-3158 RMHVHF
+3158 
-3164 RSDEPD
+3164 
-3170 YEGDDFLPEQ
+3170 
-3180 EFHECDESGFAKR
+3180 EFHELDESGFAKR

-3200 EPRLEDEESSS
+3200 EPHLEDEESSS
-3211 FEEYDEESEFSTTS
+3211 YEEYEEESEFSTTS

-3232 PFESDTS
+3232 PLESDTS
-3239 QNVASQSQD
+3239 ENVASQSQ
-3248 ATYIPPIHQQME
+3248 ATTNIPPIHQQME

-3285 KINRMSADASELDI
+3285 KINRMSGDASELDI
-3299 GDRFDTKQNEQLH
+3299 GDRFDTKQNEQLQ

-3328 REIIAALEEDKSSV
+3328 REIIALEEDKSSV
-3342 SSSHSEVAD
+3342 SSHSEVAQLD
-3351 DGQDAKLVD
+3351 DVQDAKLGD

-3365 VVDTDIEEQLS
+3365 VVDTDVEEQFS
-3376 PLAPQTSDKPTFS
+3376 PLPPKTSDRPTFS

-3410 PVQDSLPVTGNIS
+3410 PVQDSLPVTGSIS

-3430 FIMEEDENL
+3430 FILEEDEHL
-3439 EPDQRHFKTIEQ
+3439 EHDQRHFKTIEQ
-3451 PMKDTKDESEEK
+3451 PVKDKKDVSEE
-3463 ERRMKTQITCT
+3463 R
-3474 EEKEE
+3474 EE
-3479 RTETQII
+3479 RTETQMT
-3486 CTEIKSKDIC
+3486 CTEIKSTDIC
-3496 RSKEVIMKQDSMFS
+3496 RSKEVIIKQDSMFS

-3515 PVSDDRKGQLNDM
+3515 PVSDERKDQLHDM

-3575 QLTELKA
+3575 QLLELKA
-3582 DLRKTGQQGVY
+3582 DLKKTGQQGLY

-3601 QTHRTPSNDS
+3601 QTHRTPSDDS

-3632 GYFAPQDNQLPLLT
+3632 GFLAPQDNQLPVLT
-3646 PSDTSTDSS
+3646 QSDTSTDSS
-3655 VGVYDETTGT
+3655 GGVYDETTGT

-3695 QIQTAQSIDMGSFYR
+3695 HIQTAQSIDMGSFYR

-3721 YTGSNE
+3721 YTGSDE
-3727 TICDSYR
+3727 TICSSYR
-3734 KLSQI
+3734 KLSQM

-3799 AEKRGASTECLIS
+3799 SEKRGASTECLIS

-3878 SIDSDDLQDECTLQ
+3878 SIDSDDMQDECTPQ
-3892 ERPTNF
+3892 ERPSNF

-3941 TDEFPEELEEQ
+3941 TDEFPEEQEEQ
-3952 DESQIPIT
+3952 DESQIPTT
-3960 EKRVTFQSDTQHLQ
+3960 EKRVTFQTDNQHLQ

-4001 LESGHVSRVVATY
+4001 LESGHVSRVVTTY

-4037 PEDDVFEEESQ
+4037 PEDDVFEEESH

-4123 AAVTEQEIVQIDTV
+4123 EVVTEQEIVQIDSV
-4137 EQELFEEPSSPFELV
+4137 EQELDEEPSSPFELV
-4152 LDTDLE
+4152 SDTELV

-4172 LRSTESMATSS
+4172 LRSSESMATSS

-4190 MDKSAQSLEIISP
+4190 MDKSGQSLEIISP
-4203 LCSTRG
+4203 LCSTKG

-4237 GIGSPFDIPLMA
+4237 GIGSPFDIPQMA

-4263 LVNEE
+4263 IVNEE
-4268 QTQERVEKVQLPN
+4268 QTQEKTVQLPN

-4304 SQTEEV
+4304 SQTEEI
-4310 QQIQPMSPTLVQQT
+4310 QQIQTMSPTPVQQT
-4324 ESNVQEESVIQEA
+4324 ESIVQEESVVQEA
-4337 ESPQNVDI
+4337 EGQQDVDI
-4345 PPRENVM
+4345 PPRENMM

-4376 LYGYDMPSEE
+4376 LYGLDMPSEE

-4412 SCSVGLISQGDEE
+4412 SYSVGLTSQGDEE
-4425 ASDQSESRDFT
+4425 ASDQSESRDIT
-4436 MRTTDQ
+4436 MRTSDQ
-4442 SESRDVTMRTID
+4442 
-4454 KITMELVLTEQTQTE
+4454 ITMELVLTEQTQTE
-4469 TEGQYARSPGEV
+4469 TVGQYARSPGEV

-4519 NDKTVDPDL
+4519 DDKTVDPDL
-4528 DEEIAEISKHYED
+4528 DEEIAEISKHYQE
-4541 QEMPVAICKTDELGA
+4541 QEMPVAICKTNELGA
-4556 TCMLDEGDLEVKS
+4556 ICMLEEGDLEVKS

-4587 FAEGDDDEC
+4587 FAEGDDDES
-4596 QELFDLRIDSADLDR
+4596 QELFDLRIDSADLER

-4624 FHDEGDNEQED
+4624 FHDEGDNEEED
-4635 DEEIEEAAEELVD
+4635 DEDIEEAAEELVD

-4667 EVVDEQMVKSV
+4667 EVVDEQIVKSV

-4690 TPVQVTVTGPRLIR
+4690 TTVQVTGPRLIR

-4718 LHDEESSDE
+4718 LHEEESSDE
-4727 EKYLSCYKT
+4727 EKYLSCYKV

-4741 TESREETESKHFVEE
+4741 TKSREETESKHFVEE

-4792 ILPQAVQSVASRR
+4792 ILPQAIQPVASRR
-4805 PDRDFTD
+4805 PDRDYTD

-4848 PGVDLIDSKKVTTTK
+4848 PGVDLTDSKKVSSTK
-4863 QTSSSEFD
+4863 QTTSSEFD
-4871 SKHYQESSSSYSY
+4871 SKHYQESVSSSSYSY
-4884 SETRQTTHIET
+4884 SEARQTTHIET
-4895 SVTSSMSHDLVSL
+4895 AVTSSVSHDLVSL

-4918 HEDIDSESL
+4918 HEDIDAEPL
-4927 EDYKE
+4927 EDYKVGV
-4932 EKPEDEDNDQTEP
+4932 PDDEDDKIEP
-4945 NSEDHFFELASGID
+4945 NSEDHFFELASGVD
-4959 TLTDRIDSKT
+4959 TLTDSIDPQT

-5000 LHDTSFHDDAG
+5000 SHDTGLHDDAG

-5057 DEIHEVSGPLVDWGQ
+5057 EEIHEVSGPLVDWGQ

-5091 ASKMIPITV
+5091 ASKLIPVTV
-5100 KHEKTTDDIK
+5100 KHEKTTEDTK
-5110 KKKQEQEEKSKIET
+5110 YKKQEHEDKSKIET

-5189 LSEEDKFEMI
+5189 ISDEDKFEMI

-5213 YSSPEYPPPSP
+5213 YSSPDYPPPSP

-5290 ERFEREVCQS
+5290 ERFERELCQS

-5357 LIEFEKIEQELLLA
+5357 LIEFEKIEQELQMA

-5434 SQKDKSLEDDEDSLD
+5434 SQKDKSQEDDEDSLD

-5545 VETDSLQGHEDV
+5545 VETDSLQGAEDV
-5557 MQTSGDSLEEQLTGS
+5557 MQTSGDSLEDQLTGS
-5572 DKQESIMESSFYSI
+5572 DKHESIMESSFYSI

-5616 KESME
+5616 KESLE
-5621 DRKKREKN
+5621 NRKKREKN

-5715 ITPKLEK
+5715 ITTKLEK

-5728 DNDTETDTKD
+5728 DDTKTDTKD
-5738 KTTTVILSKKSSSQ
+5738 KTTTVITSKKSSSQ

-5761 SHQTWSTDSTNKD
+5761 SSSHQTWSTDSTNKD
-5774 LGEAFEREKDSS
+5774 QREAFEREKAS

-5791 IKARLHS
+5791 IKAQKS
-5798 IDDDDGTAEYD
+5798 GAD
-5809 ITEHPELLQ
+5809 ITEDKPDK
-5818 GIPEHL
+5818 

-5835 EVQKARMVMTKQI
+5835 DVQKARMVMTKQI
-5848 HTTTVLKDGQEQTTV
+5848 HTTTVLKDGQEHTTV

-5887 QFMEQPPKQEKPTS
+5887 QFMEQPPQQEKPTS

>member
-22 GDGNNSFLRA
+22 ATITRKGDGNNSFLRA

-497 AREQQ
+497 ARKYYIENEQQ

-571 HIAAKYGNIKVAS
+571 HIASKYGNIKVAS

-642 KNQMDIATTLLEFN
+642 KNQMDIATTLLEFS

-962 REKGTSRG
+962 REKGSSRG

-1032 KSVRAYGKEG
+1032 KSVRSYGKEG

-1363 AQRINPDLVAKMLGN
+1363 AQKINPDLVAKMLGN

-1637 MDGEAVRELRNRTSI
+1637 MDGEAVRELRNRSSL

-1658 VVQDRVQQANIRLT
+1658 VVQDRVQQASIRLT

-1849 KVEKQDE
+1849 KVEKQDD

-1862 DQLDKYSESKQPET
+1862 DQLDKYSQDKERGT
-1876 VNREDIDD
+1876 VDREDIDD

-1903 EEIISIVQSIDQQA
+1903 EEIISIVESIDQQA
-1917 APPSQKQQQQ
+1917 APPPQKQQQQ
-1927 ERESRDDEMVVT
+1927 EREAGDDELVVT
-1939 VDQRRPQAKKEVQV
+1939 VDERRPQAKQEVQV

-1972 SKHQP
+1972 LKHQP
-1977 EKERKDEVQP
+1977 EKERKDDVQP
-1987 DLNEEEIVTTKN
+1987 ELKEEEIVHTKN
-1999 SRASSQEIVIDMVE
+1999 SRPSSQDIVIDMVE
-2013 AMEQLSI
+2013 TMKQLSI
-2020 PQTQKIKESVEDEEG
+2020 PQKQKIKESVEDEEG

-2122 SDSQTGDETG
+2122 TESQTADETG
-2132 VLPETEIREKIVQVE
+2132 VLPEIVFKEDIVQE
-2147 TETLQS
+2147 TETLQA
-2153 AAPTIGGVDYDTRQK
+2153 AAPPIGGVDYDARQK
-2168 LTGTASVQHEQY
+2168 PTGTASVQQQQY
-2180 KAGQVE
+2180 EAGQVE

-2214 TSSSSSSDY
+2214 TSSSSSSSDY

-2238 VSITE
+2238 VTITE
-2243 NEEIKAETL
+2243 NEEIKDETL
-2252 GDGGKPKLETNVRE
+2252 GDGSKPKQETNIRAI
-2266 TIDEEK
+2266 IDQAK

-2280 SSSEDEINSKVR
+2280 SEDETDSKVR
-2292 PPPSTVEIEEVNK
+2292 PPPSTVDIEEVRKEENK
-2305 EIKEQPADTI
+2305 VTVEQPGDAIRD
-2315 SNQQLPVKQIEITQE
+2315 QQLPVKQKEITQE
-2330 VKSRSSS
+2330 VKSRSRSS
-2337 SSSSASEKSLE
+2337 SSGSSASEKSVE
-2348 KGEVEKE
+2348 RGEIEKE
-2355 ATKSAGEQIP
+2355 ATKYDGEQVP
-2365 QTEQVEITE
+2365 QTKQIEITE
-2374 ENKKVVEKVKPRSSS
+2374 ERKEVVEKVKPRSLSS
-2389 STSSSASEKDVK
+2389 SNSSASEQDVE

-2415 KGNKIPPAKQT
+2415 KATGNRIPPTKQT
-2426 EGKKEVIQEVRTRS
+2426 EGEKEVLGEVRTRSGSSSSSSSASEKSVERGEIEKEATKSDGEQVPQTKQIEITEERKEVVEKVKPRSSSSSNSSASEQDVERGEETVEMEKQEVIKATGNRIPPTKQTEGEKEVLGEVRTRS

-2464 ATEQQT
+2464 ATEPQI
-2470 VFERDDIPASKHVE
+2470 VFERDDIPASKLVE
-2484 ISEEKRE
+2484 ISEDKRE

-2505 SSSSRSS
+2505 SSSMSS
-2512 VSDKEIDRQEQT
+2512 VSDKEIERTEQT

-2536 QPGNQVPSTKQ
+2536 PSGPQLTSPKQ
-2547 TSDQSDR
+2547 TTDQIDK

-2567 SSEDEKIDVKKDVI
+2567 SSEDEKSDVKKEVI

-2591 QIPPSIQSEGMV
+2591 QIPSSKQSEEMV
-2603 GSISPSSSDDEDSRP
+2603 GSESPSSSDDEDSRP
-2618 GCEVNITQTTVIK
+2618 GCEVSITQTTVIK
-2631 IKEERPKTTVQEIE
+2631 IKEERPKTTVQETE
-2645 EEDQRI
+2645 VEGQSI
-2651 EKHPR
+2651 EKLPE
-2656 SRSSS
+2656 SRTSSS
-2661 SSSSGPKSPKRKGS
+2661 SSTGLKSPKRKGS
-2675 SGSEGGGYSS
+2675 SGSESGGYSS
-2685 GSSSEGQDSSSR
+2685 GSSSEGQDSSAR
-2697 VLSQVERQERFEM
+2697 VLSQVERQERFET
-2710 VEKKILLSRDGIST
+2710 VEKKKLLNRDGPST
-2724 VETETEADHLMLDE
+2724 VETET
-2738 NYQIDQ
+2738 
-2744 DEEYYSGPDEIVT
+2744 
-2757 KTWKIDDDGEIIKDK
+2757 
-2772 YPLVEVK
+2772 
-2779 GKNRRTESVSS
+2779 
-2790 SSSSSSSSSTEN
+2790 
-2802 GKDMFVQCE
+2802 
-2811 RGEDFETITK
+2811 
-2821 QSYSSK
+2821 
-2827 DIPINFPDTDVWGF
+2827 
-2841 GETQPVIEEDFEDTQ
+2841 
-2856 SAREEVFDTQCDRG
+2856 
-2870 EDFEFEIKAT
+2870 
-2880 LPKFKPESTGSSRS
+2880 
-2894 IFSSS
+2894 
-2899 MSESSMGGTDV
+2899 
-2910 VEEIYDLARQVE
+2910 
-2922 REEQYEITSR
+2922 
-2932 SVLFAKD
+2932 
-2939 DIEPVF
+2939 
-2945 DANLS
+2945 
-2950 GGQSMYEE
+2950 
-2958 TLPDGTVV
+2958 
-2966 RHTKMHTI
+2966 
-2974 QHPSVSG
+2974 
-2981 DIELV
+2981 
-2986 EEEGPEREVVDYD
+2986 
-2999 EDENIL
+2999 
-3005 PDGTVHRVT
+3005 
-3014 KIRRH
+3014 
-3019 SLKHIHRSVKSED
+3019 
-3032 DEKEIFEGEVEV
+3032 
-3044 PGSTR
+3044 
-3049 EEIVEVYEDPPRF
+3049 
-3062 VKDVEEVEVRQPDGS
+3062 
-3077 IIKRKV
+3077 
-3083 TSGRVVHKI
+3083 
-3092 KTRSLSIDESGNV
+3092 
-3105 EEQEYSVD
+3105 
-3113 EVVPMTETAFAEGV
+3113 
-3127 SSSSSSDTVSSDSED
+3127 
-3142 DEAQHVR
+3142 
-3149 ANPSFMKEN
+3149 
-3158 RMHVHF
+3158 
-3164 RSDEPD
+3164 
-3170 YEGDDFLPEQ
+3170 Q
-3180 EFHECDESGFAKR
+3180 EFHELDESGFAKR

-3200 EPRLEDEESSS
+3200 EPHLEDEESSS
-3211 FEEYDEESEFSTTS
+3211 YEEYEEESEFSTTS

-3232 PFESDTS
+3232 PLESDTS
-3239 QNVASQSQD
+3239 ENVASQSQ
-3248 ATYIPPIHQQME
+3248 ATTNIPPIHQQME

-3285 KINRMSADASELDI
+3285 KINRMSGDASELDI
-3299 GDRFDTKQNEQLH
+3299 GDRFDTKQNEQLQ

-3328 REIIAALEEDKSSV
+3328 REIIALEEDKSSV
-3342 SSSHSEVAD
+3342 SSHSEVAQLD
-3351 DGQDAKLVD
+3351 DVQDAKLGD

-3365 VVDTDIEEQLS
+3365 VVDTDVEEQFS
-3376 PLAPQTSDKPTFS
+3376 PLPPKTSDRPTFS

-3410 PVQDSLPVTGNIS
+3410 PVQDSLPVTGSIS

-3430 FIMEEDENL
+3430 FILEEDEHL
-3439 EPDQRHFKTIEQ
+3439 EHDQRHFKTIEQ
-3451 PMKDTKDESEEK
+3451 PVKDKKDVSEE
-3463 ERRMKTQITCT
+3463 R
-3474 EEKEE
+3474 EE
-3479 RTETQII
+3479 RTETQMT
-3486 CTEIKSKDIC
+3486 CTEIKSTDIC
-3496 RSKEVIMKQDSMFS
+3496 RSKEVIIKQDSMFS

-3515 PVSDDRKGQLNDM
+3515 PVSDERKDQLHDM

-3575 QLTELKA
+3575 QLLELKA
-3582 DLRKTGQQGVY
+3582 DLKKTGQQGLY

-3601 QTHRTPSNDS
+3601 QTHRTPSDDS

-3632 GYFAPQDNQLPLLT
+3632 GFLAPQDNQLPVLT
-3646 PSDTSTDSS
+3646 QSDTSTDSS
-3655 VGVYDETTGT
+3655 GGVYDETTGT

-3695 QIQTAQSIDMGSFYR
+3695 HIQTAQSIDMGSFYR

-3721 YTGSNE
+3721 YTGSDE
-3727 TICDSYR
+3727 TICSSYR
-3734 KLSQI
+3734 KLSQM

-3799 AEKRGASTECLIS
+3799 SEKRGASTECLIS

-3878 SIDSDDLQDECTLQ
+3878 SIDSDDMQDECTPQ
-3892 ERPTNF
+3892 ERPSNF

-3941 TDEFPEELEEQ
+3941 TDEFPEEQEEQ
-3952 DESQIPIT
+3952 DESQIPTT
-3960 EKRVTFQSDTQHLQ
+3960 EKRVTFQTDNQHLQ

-4001 LESGHVSRVVATY
+4001 LESGHVSRVVTTY

-4037 PEDDVFEEESQ
+4037 PEDDVFEEESH

-4123 AAVTEQEIVQIDTV
+4123 EVVTEQEIVQIDSV
-4137 EQELFEEPSSPFELV
+4137 EQELDEEPSSPFELV
-4152 LDTDLE
+4152 SDTELV

-4172 LRSTESMATSS
+4172 LRSSESMATSS

-4190 MDKSAQSLEIISP
+4190 MDKSGQSLEIISP
-4203 LCSTRG
+4203 LCSTKG

-4237 GIGSPFDIPLMA
+4237 GIGSPFDIPQMA

-4263 LVNEE
+4263 IVNEE
-4268 QTQERVEKVQLPN
+4268 QTQEKTVQLPN

-4304 SQTEEV
+4304 SQTEEI
-4310 QQIQPMSPTLVQQT
+4310 QQIQTMSPTPVQQT
-4324 ESNVQEESVIQEA
+4324 ESIVQEESVVQEA
-4337 ESPQNVDI
+4337 EGQQDVDI
-4345 PPRENVM
+4345 PPRENMM

-4376 LYGYDMPSEE
+4376 LYGLDMPSEE

-4412 SCSVGLISQGDEE
+4412 SYSVGLTSQGDEE
-4425 ASDQSESRDFT
+4425 ASDQSESRDIT
-4436 MRTTDQ
+4436 MRTSDQ
-4442 SESRDVTMRTID
+4442 
-4454 KITMELVLTEQTQTE
+4454 ITMELVLTEQTQTE
-4469 TEGQYARSPGEV
+4469 TVGQYARSPGEV

-4519 NDKTVDPDL
+4519 DDKTVDPDL
-4528 DEEIAEISKHYED
+4528 DEEIAEISKHYQE
-4541 QEMPVAICKTDELGA
+4541 QEMPVAICKTNELGA
-4556 TCMLDEGDLEVKS
+4556 ICMLEEGDLEVKS

-4587 FAEGDDDEC
+4587 FAEGDDDES
-4596 QELFDLRIDSADLDR
+4596 QELFDLRIDSADLER

-4624 FHDEGDNEQED
+4624 FHDEGDNEEED
-4635 DEEIEEAAEELVD
+4635 DEDIEEAAEELVD

-4667 EVVDEQMVKSV
+4667 EVVDEQIVKSV

-4690 TPVQVTVTGPRLIR
+4690 TTVQVTGPRLIR

-4718 LHDEESSDE
+4718 LHEEESSDE
-4727 EKYLSCYKT
+4727 EKYLSCYKV

-4741 TESREETESKHFVEE
+4741 TKSREETESKHFVEE

-4792 ILPQAVQSVASRR
+4792 ILPQAIQPVASRR
-4805 PDRDFTD
+4805 PDRDYTD

-4848 PGVDLIDSKKVTTTK
+4848 PGVDLTDSKKVSSTK
-4863 QTSSSEFD
+4863 QTTSSEFD
-4871 SKHYQESSSSYSY
+4871 SKHYQESVSSSSYSY
-4884 SETRQTTHIET
+4884 SEARQTTHIET
-4895 SVTSSMSHDLVSL
+4895 AVTSSVSHDLVSL

-4918 HEDIDSESL
+4918 HEDIDAEPL
-4927 EDYKE
+4927 EDYKVGV
-4932 EKPEDEDNDQTEP
+4932 PDDEDDKIEP
-4945 NSEDHFFELASGID
+4945 NSEDHFFELASGVD
-4959 TLTDRIDSKT
+4959 TLTDSIDPQT

-5000 LHDTSFHDDAG
+5000 SHDTGLHDDAG

-5057 DEIHEVSGPLVDWGQ
+5057 EEIHEVSGPLVDWGQ

-5091 ASKMIPITV
+5091 ASKLIPVTV
-5100 KHEKTTDDIK
+5100 KHEKTTEDTK
-5110 KKKQEQEEKSKIET
+5110 YKKQEHEDKSKIET

-5189 LSEEDKFEMI
+5189 ISDEDKFEMI

-5213 YSSPEYPPPSP
+5213 YSSPDYPPPSP

-5290 ERFEREVCQS
+5290 ERFERELCQS

-5357 LIEFEKIEQELLLA
+5357 LIEFEKIEQELQMA

-5434 SQKDKSLEDDEDSLD
+5434 SQKDKSQEDDEDSLD

-5545 VETDSLQGHEDV
+5545 VETDSLQGAEDV
-5557 MQTSGDSLEEQLTGS
+5557 MQTSGDSLEDQLTGS
-5572 DKQESIMESSFYSI
+5572 DKHESIMESSFYSI

-5616 KESME
+5616 KESLE
-5621 DRKKREKN
+5621 NRKKREKN

-5715 ITPKLEK
+5715 ITTKLEK

-5728 DNDTETDTKD
+5728 DDTKTDTKD
-5738 KTTTVILSKKSSSQ
+5738 KTTTVITSKKSSSQ

-5761 SHQTWSTDSTNKD
+5761 SSSHQTWSTDSTNKD
-5774 LGEAFEREKDSS
+5774 QREAFEREKAS

-5791 IKARLHS
+5791 IKAQKS
-5798 IDDDDGTAEYD
+5798 GAD
-5809 ITEHPELLQ
+5809 ITEDKPDK
-5818 GIPEHL
+5818 

-5835 EVQKARMVMTKQI
+5835 DVQKARMVMTKQI
-5848 HTTTVLKDGQEQTTV
+5848 HTTTVLKDGQEHTTV

-5887 QFMEQPPKQEKPTS
+5887 QFMEQPPQQEKPTS

>member
-2122 SDSQTGDETG
+2122 SDSQTGDET
-2132 VLPETEIREKIVQVE
+2132 
-2147 TETLQS
+2147 
-2153 AAPTIGGVDYDTRQK
+2153 
-2168 LTGTASVQHEQY
+2168 
-2180 KAGQVE
+2180 
-2186 PDMAQIVESLREDL
+2186 
-2200 MPEGHDVTRKRKMT
+2200 
-2214 TSSSSSSDY
+2214 
-2223 ESDKEVEGIPQETKK
+2223 
-2238 VSITE
+2238 
-2243 NEEIKAETL
+2243 
-2252 GDGGKPKLETNVRE
+2252 
-2266 TIDEEK
+2266 
-2272 RKSSSSSS
+2272 
-2280 SSSEDEINSKVR
+2280 
-2292 PPPSTVEIEEVNK
+2292 
-2305 EIKEQPADTI
+2305 
-2315 SNQQLPVKQIEITQE
+2315 
-2330 VKSRSSS
+2330 
-2337 SSSSASEKSLE
+2337 
-2348 KGEVEKE
+2348 
-2355 ATKSAGEQIP
+2355 
-2365 QTEQVEITE
+2365 
-2374 ENKKVVEKVKPRSSS
+2374 
-2389 STSSSASEKDVK
+2389 
-2401 RGEETV
+2401 
-2407 EMEKQEVI
+2407 
-2415 KGNKIPPAKQT
+2415 
-2426 EGKKEVIQEVRTRS
+2426 
-2440 GSSSSSSSGG
+2440 
-2450 QDTERKEDTKDVLE
+2450 
-2464 ATEQQT
+2464 
-2470 VFERDDIPASKHVE
+2470 
-2484 ISEEKRE
+2484 
-2491 LIADVRPDRTRSTS
+2491 
-2505 SSSSRSS
+2505 
-2512 VSDKEIDRQEQT
+2512 
-2524 IDVQEKVVEVRK
+2524 
-2536 QPGNQVPSTKQ
+2536 
-2547 TSDQSDR
+2547 
-2554 EIKPRSSSSSSSS
+2554 
-2567 SSEDEKIDVKKDVI
+2567 
-2581 EVTKTEVVTS
+2581 
-2591 QIPPSIQSEGMV
+2591 
-2603 GSISPSSSDDEDSRP
+2603 
-2618 GCEVNITQTTVIK
+2618 
-2631 IKEERPKTTVQEIE
+2631 
-2645 EEDQRI
+2645 
-2651 EKHPR
+2651 
-2656 SRSSS
+2656 
-2661 SSSSGPKSPKRKGS
+2661 
-2675 SGSEGGGYSS
+2675 
-2685 GSSSEGQDSSSR
+2685 
-2697 VLSQVERQERFEM
+2697 
-2710 VEKKILLSRDGIST
+2710 
-2724 VETETEADHLMLDE
+2724 
-2738 NYQIDQ
+2738 
-2744 DEEYYSGPDEIVT
+2744 
-2757 KTWKIDDDGEIIKDK
+2757 
-2772 YPLVEVK
+2772 
-2779 GKNRRTESVSS
+2779 
-2790 SSSSSSSSSTEN
+2790 
-2802 GKDMFVQCE
+2802 
-2811 RGEDFETITK
+2811 
-2821 QSYSSK
+2821 
-2827 DIPINFPDTDVWGF
+2827 
-2841 GETQPVIEEDFEDTQ
+2841 
-2856 SAREEVFDTQCDRG
+2856 
-2870 EDFEFEIKAT
+2870 
-2880 LPKFKPESTGSSRS
+2880 
-2894 IFSSS
+2894 
-2899 MSESSMGGTDV
+2899 
-2910 VEEIYDLARQVE
+2910 
-2922 REEQYEITSR
+2922 
-2932 SVLFAKD
+2932 
-2939 DIEPVF
+2939 VF

-5824 DDDQSEGAEGG
+5824 AQKSGPDMTEFKDKPDDDQSEGAEGG

>member
-2724 VETETEADHLMLDE
+2724 VETETE
-2738 NYQIDQ
+2738 
-2744 DEEYYSGPDEIVT
+2744 
-2757 KTWKIDDDGEIIKDK
+2757 
-2772 YPLVEVK
+2772 
-2779 GKNRRTESVSS
+2779 
-2790 SSSSSSSSSTEN
+2790 
-2802 GKDMFVQCE
+2802 
-2811 RGEDFETITK
+2811 
-2821 QSYSSK
+2821 
-2827 DIPINFPDTDVWGF
+2827 
-2841 GETQPVIEEDFEDTQ
+2841 
-2856 SAREEVFDTQCDRG
+2856 
-2870 EDFEFEIKAT
+2870 
-2880 LPKFKPESTGSSRS
+2880 
-2894 IFSSS
+2894 
-2899 MSESSMGGTDV
+2899 
-2910 VEEIYDLARQVE
+2910 
-2922 REEQYEITSR
+2922 
-2932 SVLFAKD
+2932 
-2939 DIEPVF
+2939 
-2945 DANLS
+2945 
-2950 GGQSMYEE
+2950 
-2958 TLPDGTVV
+2958 
-2966 RHTKMHTI
+2966 
-2974 QHPSVSG
+2974 
-2981 DIELV
+2981 
-2986 EEEGPEREVVDYD
+2986 
-2999 EDENIL
+2999 
-3005 PDGTVHRVT
+3005 
-3014 KIRRH
+3014 
-3019 SLKHIHRSVKSED
+3019 
-3032 DEKEIFEGEVEV
+3032 
-3044 PGSTR
+3044 
-3049 EEIVEVYEDPPRF
+3049 
-3062 VKDVEEVEVRQPDGS
+3062 
-3077 IIKRKV
+3077 
-3083 TSGRVVHKI
+3083 
-3092 KTRSLSIDESGNV
+3092 
-3105 EEQEYSVD
+3105 
-3113 EVVPMTETAFAEGV
+3113 
-3127 SSSSSSDTVSSDSED
+3127 
-3142 DEAQHVR
+3142 
-3149 ANPSFMKEN
+3149 
-3158 RMHVHF
+3158 
-3164 RSDEPD
+3164 
-3170 YEGDDFLPEQ
+3170 

-5824 DDDQSEGAEGG
+5824 AQKSGPDMTEFKDKPDDDQSEGAEGG

>member
-22 GDGNNSFLRA
+22 ATITRKGDGNNSFLRA

-497 AREQQ
+497 ARKYYIENEQQ

-571 HIAAKYGNIKVAS
+571 HIASKYGNIKVAS

-642 KNQMDIATTLLEFN
+642 KNQMDIATTLLEFS

-962 REKGTSRG
+962 REKGSSRG

-1032 KSVRAYGKEG
+1032 KSVRSYGKEG

-1363 AQRINPDLVAKMLGN
+1363 AQKINPDLVAKMLGN

-1637 MDGEAVRELRNRTSI
+1637 MDGEAVRELRNRSSL

-1658 VVQDRVQQANIRLT
+1658 VVQDRVQQASIRLT

-1849 KVEKQDE
+1849 KVEKQDD

-1862 DQLDKYSESKQPET
+1862 DQLDKYSQDKERGT
-1876 VNREDIDD
+1876 VDREDIDD

-1903 EEIISIVQSIDQQA
+1903 EEIISIVESIDQQA
-1917 APPSQKQQQQ
+1917 APPPQKQQQQ
-1927 ERESRDDEMVVT
+1927 EREAGDDELVVT
-1939 VDQRRPQAKKEVQV
+1939 VDERRPQAKQEVQV

-1972 SKHQP
+1972 LKHQP
-1977 EKERKDEVQP
+1977 EKERKDDVQP
-1987 DLNEEEIVTTKN
+1987 ELKEEEIVHTKN
-1999 SRASSQEIVIDMVE
+1999 SRPSSQDIVIDMVE
-2013 AMEQLSI
+2013 TMKQLSI
-2020 PQTQKIKESVEDEEG
+2020 PQKQKIKESVEDEEG

-2052 NQSEEEECEEIT
+2052 
-2064 EIVETFTECL
+2064 
-2074 DGKTVRTIRKTTT
+2074 
-2087 INSQGTTIRTE
+2087 
-2098 ILKEET
+2098 T

-2122 SDSQTGDETG
+2122 TESQTADET
-2132 VLPETEIREKIVQVE
+2132 
-2147 TETLQS
+2147 
-2153 AAPTIGGVDYDTRQK
+2153 
-2168 LTGTASVQHEQY
+2168 
-2180 KAGQVE
+2180 
-2186 PDMAQIVESLREDL
+2186 
-2200 MPEGHDVTRKRKMT
+2200 
-2214 TSSSSSSDY
+2214 
-2223 ESDKEVEGIPQETKK
+2223 
-2238 VSITE
+2238 
-2243 NEEIKAETL
+2243 
-2252 GDGGKPKLETNVRE
+2252 
-2266 TIDEEK
+2266 
-2272 RKSSSSSS
+2272 
-2280 SSSEDEINSKVR
+2280 
-2292 PPPSTVEIEEVNK
+2292 
-2305 EIKEQPADTI
+2305 
-2315 SNQQLPVKQIEITQE
+2315 
-2330 VKSRSSS
+2330 
-2337 SSSSASEKSLE
+2337 
-2348 KGEVEKE
+2348 
-2355 ATKSAGEQIP
+2355 
-2365 QTEQVEITE
+2365 
-2374 ENKKVVEKVKPRSSS
+2374 
-2389 STSSSASEKDVK
+2389 
-2401 RGEETV
+2401 
-2407 EMEKQEVI
+2407 
-2415 KGNKIPPAKQT
+2415 
-2426 EGKKEVIQEVRTRS
+2426 
-2440 GSSSSSSSGG
+2440 
-2450 QDTERKEDTKDVLE
+2450 
-2464 ATEQQT
+2464 
-2470 VFERDDIPASKHVE
+2470 
-2484 ISEEKRE
+2484 
-2491 LIADVRPDRTRSTS
+2491 
-2505 SSSSRSS
+2505 
-2512 VSDKEIDRQEQT
+2512 
-2524 IDVQEKVVEVRK
+2524 
-2536 QPGNQVPSTKQ
+2536 
-2547 TSDQSDR
+2547 
-2554 EIKPRSSSSSSSS
+2554 
-2567 SSEDEKIDVKKDVI
+2567 
-2581 EVTKTEVVTS
+2581 
-2591 QIPPSIQSEGMV
+2591 
-2603 GSISPSSSDDEDSRP
+2603 
-2618 GCEVNITQTTVIK
+2618 
-2631 IKEERPKTTVQEIE
+2631 
-2645 EEDQRI
+2645 
-2651 EKHPR
+2651 
-2656 SRSSS
+2656 
-2661 SSSSGPKSPKRKGS
+2661 
-2675 SGSEGGGYSS
+2675 
-2685 GSSSEGQDSSSR
+2685 
-2697 VLSQVERQERFEM
+2697 
-2710 VEKKILLSRDGIST
+2710 
-2724 VETETEADHLMLDE
+2724 
-2738 NYQIDQ
+2738 
-2744 DEEYYSGPDEIVT
+2744 
-2757 KTWKIDDDGEIIKDK
+2757 
-2772 YPLVEVK
+2772 
-2779 GKNRRTESVSS
+2779 
-2790 SSSSSSSSSTEN
+2790 
-2802 GKDMFVQCE
+2802 
-2811 RGEDFETITK
+2811 
-2821 QSYSSK
+2821 
-2827 DIPINFPDTDVWGF
+2827 
-2841 GETQPVIEEDFEDTQ
+2841 
-2856 SAREEVFDTQCDRG
+2856 
-2870 EDFEFEIKAT
+2870 
-2880 LPKFKPESTGSSRS
+2880 
-2894 IFSSS
+2894 
-2899 MSESSMGGTDV
+2899 
-2910 VEEIYDLARQVE
+2910 
-2922 REEQYEITSR
+2922 
-2932 SVLFAKD
+2932 
-2939 DIEPVF
+2939 
-2945 DANLS
+2945 
-2950 GGQSMYEE
+2950 
-2958 TLPDGTVV
+2958 
-2966 RHTKMHTI
+2966 
-2974 QHPSVSG
+2974 
-2981 DIELV
+2981 
-2986 EEEGPEREVVDYD
+2986 
-2999 EDENIL
+2999 
-3005 PDGTVHRVT
+3005 
-3014 KIRRH
+3014 
-3019 SLKHIHRSVKSED
+3019 
-3032 DEKEIFEGEVEV
+3032 
-3044 PGSTR
+3044 
-3049 EEIVEVYEDPPRF
+3049 
-3062 VKDVEEVEVRQPDGS
+3062 
-3077 IIKRKV
+3077 
-3083 TSGRVVHKI
+3083 
-3092 KTRSLSIDESGNV
+3092 
-3105 EEQEYSVD
+3105 
-3113 EVVPMTETAFAEGV
+3113 
-3127 SSSSSSDTVSSDSED
+3127 
-3142 DEAQHVR
+3142 
-3149 ANPSFMKEN
+3149 
-3158 RMHVHF
+3158 
-3164 RSDEPD
+3164 
-3170 YEGDDFLPEQ
+3170 
-3180 EFHECDESGFAKR
+3180 
-3193 DITKISY
+3193 
-3200 EPRLEDEESSS
+3200 
-3211 FEEYDEESEFSTTS
+3211 ESEFSTTS

-3232 PFESDTS
+3232 PLESDTS
-3239 QNVASQSQD
+3239 ENVASQSQ
-3248 ATYIPPIHQQME
+3248 ATTNIPPIHQQME

-3285 KINRMSADASELDI
+3285 KINRMSGDASELDI
-3299 GDRFDTKQNEQLH
+3299 GDRFDTKQNEQLQ

-3328 REIIAALEEDKSSV
+3328 REIIALEEDKSSV
-3342 SSSHSEVAD
+3342 SSHSEVAQLD
-3351 DGQDAKLVD
+3351 DVQDAKLGD

-3365 VVDTDIEEQLS
+3365 VVDTDVEEQFS
-3376 PLAPQTSDKPTFS
+3376 PLPPKTSDRPTFS

-3410 PVQDSLPVTGNIS
+3410 PVQDSLPVTGSIS

-3430 FIMEEDENL
+3430 FILEEDEHL
-3439 EPDQRHFKTIEQ
+3439 EHDQRHFKTIEQ
-3451 PMKDTKDESEEK
+3451 PVKDKKDVSEE
-3463 ERRMKTQITCT
+3463 R
-3474 EEKEE
+3474 EE
-3479 RTETQII
+3479 RTETQMT
-3486 CTEIKSKDIC
+3486 CTEIKSTDIC
-3496 RSKEVIMKQDSMFS
+3496 RSKEVIIKQDSMFS

-3515 PVSDDRKGQLNDM
+3515 PVSDERKDQLHDM

-3575 QLTELKA
+3575 QLLELKA
-3582 DLRKTGQQGVY
+3582 DLKKTGQQGLY

-3601 QTHRTPSNDS
+3601 QTHRTPSDDS

-3632 GYFAPQDNQLPLLT
+3632 GFLAPQDNQLPVLT
-3646 PSDTSTDSS
+3646 QSDTSTDSS
-3655 VGVYDETTGT
+3655 GGVYDETTGT

-3695 QIQTAQSIDMGSFYR
+3695 HIQTAQSIDMGSFYR

-3721 YTGSNE
+3721 YTGSDE
-3727 TICDSYR
+3727 TICSSYR
-3734 KLSQI
+3734 KLSQM

-3799 AEKRGASTECLIS
+3799 SEKRGASTECLIS

-3878 SIDSDDLQDECTLQ
+3878 SIDSDDMQDECTPQ
-3892 ERPTNF
+3892 ERPSNF

-3941 TDEFPEELEEQ
+3941 TDEFPEEQEEQ
-3952 DESQIPIT
+3952 DESQIPTT
-3960 EKRVTFQSDTQHLQ
+3960 EKRVTFQTDNQHLQ

-4001 LESGHVSRVVATY
+4001 LESGHVSRVVTTY

-4037 PEDDVFEEESQ
+4037 PEDDVFEEESH

-4123 AAVTEQEIVQIDTV
+4123 EVVTEQEIVQIDSV
-4137 EQELFEEPSSPFELV
+4137 EQELDEEPSSPFELV
-4152 LDTDLE
+4152 SDTELV

-4172 LRSTESMATSS
+4172 LRSSESMATSS

-4190 MDKSAQSLEIISP
+4190 MDKSGQSLEIISP
-4203 LCSTRG
+4203 LCSTKG

-4237 GIGSPFDIPLMA
+4237 GIGSPFDIPQMA

-4263 LVNEE
+4263 IVNEE
-4268 QTQERVEKVQLPN
+4268 QTQEKTVQLPN

-4304 SQTEEV
+4304 SQTEEI
-4310 QQIQPMSPTLVQQT
+4310 QQIQTMSPTPVQQT
-4324 ESNVQEESVIQEA
+4324 ESIVQEESVVQEA
-4337 ESPQNVDI
+4337 EGQQDVDI
-4345 PPRENVM
+4345 PPRENMM

-4376 LYGYDMPSEE
+4376 LYGLDMPSEE

-4412 SCSVGLISQGDEE
+4412 SYSVGLTSQGDEE
-4425 ASDQSESRDFT
+4425 ASDQSESRDIT
-4436 MRTTDQ
+4436 MRTSDQ
-4442 SESRDVTMRTID
+4442 
-4454 KITMELVLTEQTQTE
+4454 ITMELVLTEQTQTE
-4469 TEGQYARSPGEV
+4469 TVGQYARSPGEV

-4519 NDKTVDPDL
+4519 DDKTVDPDL
-4528 DEEIAEISKHYED
+4528 DEEIAEISKHYQE
-4541 QEMPVAICKTDELGA
+4541 QEMPVAICKTNELGA
-4556 TCMLDEGDLEVKS
+4556 ICMLEEGDLEVKS

-4587 FAEGDDDEC
+4587 FAEGDDDES
-4596 QELFDLRIDSADLDR
+4596 QELFDLRIDSADLER

-4624 FHDEGDNEQED
+4624 FHDEGDNEEED
-4635 DEEIEEAAEELVD
+4635 DEDIEEAAEELVD

-4667 EVVDEQMVKSV
+4667 EVVDEQIVKSV

-4690 TPVQVTVTGPRLIR
+4690 TTVQVTGPRLIR

-4718 LHDEESSDE
+4718 LHEEESSDE
-4727 EKYLSCYKT
+4727 EKYLSCYKV

-4741 TESREETESKHFVEE
+4741 TKSREETESKHFVEE

-4792 ILPQAVQSVASRR
+4792 ILPQAIQPVASRR
-4805 PDRDFTD
+4805 PDRDYTD

-4848 PGVDLIDSKKVTTTK
+4848 PGVDLTDSKKVSSTK
-4863 QTSSSEFD
+4863 QTTSSEFD
-4871 SKHYQESSSSYSY
+4871 SKHYQESVSSSSYSY
-4884 SETRQTTHIET
+4884 SEARQTTHIET
-4895 SVTSSMSHDLVSL
+4895 AVTSSVSHDLVSL

-4918 HEDIDSESL
+4918 HEDIDAEPL
-4927 EDYKE
+4927 EDYKVGV
-4932 EKPEDEDNDQTEP
+4932 PDDEDDKIEP
-4945 NSEDHFFELASGID
+4945 NSEDHFFELASGVD
-4959 TLTDRIDSKT
+4959 TLTDSIDPQT

-5000 LHDTSFHDDAG
+5000 SHDTGLHDDAG

-5057 DEIHEVSGPLVDWGQ
+5057 EEIHEVSGPLVDWGQ

-5091 ASKMIPITV
+5091 ASKLIPVTV
-5100 KHEKTTDDIK
+5100 KHEKTTEDTK
-5110 KKKQEQEEKSKIET
+5110 YKKQEHEDKSKIET

-5189 LSEEDKFEMI
+5189 ISDEDKFEMI

-5213 YSSPEYPPPSP
+5213 YSSPDYPPPSP

-5290 ERFEREVCQS
+5290 ERFERELCQS

-5357 LIEFEKIEQELLLA
+5357 LIEFEKIEQELQMA

-5434 SQKDKSLEDDEDSLD
+5434 SQKDKSQEDDEDSLD

-5545 VETDSLQGHEDV
+5545 VETDSLQGAEDV
-5557 MQTSGDSLEEQLTGS
+5557 MQTSGDSLEDQLTGS
-5572 DKQESIMESSFYSI
+5572 DKHESIMESSFYSI

-5616 KESME
+5616 KESLE
-5621 DRKKREKN
+5621 NRKKREKN

-5715 ITPKLEK
+5715 ITTKLEK

-5728 DNDTETDTKD
+5728 DDTKTDTKD
-5738 KTTTVILSKKSSSQ
+5738 KTTTVITSKKSSSQ

-5761 SHQTWSTDSTNKD
+5761 SSSHQTWSTDSTNKD
-5774 LGEAFEREKDSS
+5774 QREAFEREKAS

-5791 IKARLHS
+5791 IKAQKS
-5798 IDDDDGTAEYD
+5798 GAD
-5809 ITEHPELLQ
+5809 ITEDKPDK
-5818 GIPEHL
+5818 

-5835 EVQKARMVMTKQI
+5835 DVQKARMVMTKQI
-5848 HTTTVLKDGQEQTTV
+5848 HTTTVLKDGQEHTTV

-5887 QFMEQPPKQEKPTS
+5887 QFMEQPPQQEKPTS

>member
-1821 ALEEETET
+1821 ALEEE
-1829 REDEFVVRVDER
+1829 
-1841 RPQAKEEV
+1841 
-1849 KVEKQDE
+1849 
-1856 DFFDLI
+1856 
-1862 DQLDKYSESKQPET
+1862 
-1876 VNREDIDD
+1876 
-1884 KPTVTED
+1884 
-1891 EIVHTKHERLSP
+1891 
-1903 EEIISIVQSIDQQA
+1903 
-1917 APPSQKQQQQ
+1917 
-1927 ERESRDDEMVVT
+1927 
-1939 VDQRRPQAKKEVQV
+1939 
-1953 QKRDEDFLD
+1953 
-1962 LIGQLDKFSD
+1962 
-1972 SKHQP
+1972 
-1977 EKERKDEVQP
+1977 
-1987 DLNEEEIVTTKN
+1987 
-1999 SRASSQEIVIDMVE
+1999 
-2013 AMEQLSI
+2013 
-2020 PQTQKIKESVEDEEG
+2020 
-2035 LHTPPPSP
+2035 
-2043 VEKDTYEEE
+2043 
-2052 NQSEEEECEEIT
+2052 
-2064 EIVETFTECL
+2064 
-2074 DGKTVRTIRKTTT
+2074 
-2087 INSQGTTIRTE
+2087 
-2098 ILKEET
+2098 ET

-2122 SDSQTGDETG
+2122 SDSQTGDET
-2132 VLPETEIREKIVQVE
+2132 
-2147 TETLQS
+2147 
-2153 AAPTIGGVDYDTRQK
+2153 
-2168 LTGTASVQHEQY
+2168 
-2180 KAGQVE
+2180 
-2186 PDMAQIVESLREDL
+2186 
-2200 MPEGHDVTRKRKMT
+2200 
-2214 TSSSSSSDY
+2214 
-2223 ESDKEVEGIPQETKK
+2223 
-2238 VSITE
+2238 
-2243 NEEIKAETL
+2243 
-2252 GDGGKPKLETNVRE
+2252 
-2266 TIDEEK
+2266 
-2272 RKSSSSSS
+2272 
-2280 SSSEDEINSKVR
+2280 
-2292 PPPSTVEIEEVNK
+2292 
-2305 EIKEQPADTI
+2305 
-2315 SNQQLPVKQIEITQE
+2315 
-2330 VKSRSSS
+2330 
-2337 SSSSASEKSLE
+2337 
-2348 KGEVEKE
+2348 
-2355 ATKSAGEQIP
+2355 
-2365 QTEQVEITE
+2365 
-2374 ENKKVVEKVKPRSSS
+2374 
-2389 STSSSASEKDVK
+2389 
-2401 RGEETV
+2401 
-2407 EMEKQEVI
+2407 
-2415 KGNKIPPAKQT
+2415 
-2426 EGKKEVIQEVRTRS
+2426 
-2440 GSSSSSSSGG
+2440 
-2450 QDTERKEDTKDVLE
+2450 
-2464 ATEQQT
+2464 
-2470 VFERDDIPASKHVE
+2470 
-2484 ISEEKRE
+2484 
-2491 LIADVRPDRTRSTS
+2491 
-2505 SSSSRSS
+2505 
-2512 VSDKEIDRQEQT
+2512 
-2524 IDVQEKVVEVRK
+2524 
-2536 QPGNQVPSTKQ
+2536 
-2547 TSDQSDR
+2547 
-2554 EIKPRSSSSSSSS
+2554 
-2567 SSEDEKIDVKKDVI
+2567 
-2581 EVTKTEVVTS
+2581 
-2591 QIPPSIQSEGMV
+2591 
-2603 GSISPSSSDDEDSRP
+2603 
-2618 GCEVNITQTTVIK
+2618 
-2631 IKEERPKTTVQEIE
+2631 
-2645 EEDQRI
+2645 
-2651 EKHPR
+2651 
-2656 SRSSS
+2656 
-2661 SSSSGPKSPKRKGS
+2661 
-2675 SGSEGGGYSS
+2675 
-2685 GSSSEGQDSSSR
+2685 
-2697 VLSQVERQERFEM
+2697 
-2710 VEKKILLSRDGIST
+2710 
-2724 VETETEADHLMLDE
+2724 
-2738 NYQIDQ
+2738 
-2744 DEEYYSGPDEIVT
+2744 
-2757 KTWKIDDDGEIIKDK
+2757 
-2772 YPLVEVK
+2772 
-2779 GKNRRTESVSS
+2779 
-2790 SSSSSSSSSTEN
+2790 
-2802 GKDMFVQCE
+2802 
-2811 RGEDFETITK
+2811 
-2821 QSYSSK
+2821 
-2827 DIPINFPDTDVWGF
+2827 
-2841 GETQPVIEEDFEDTQ
+2841 
-2856 SAREEVFDTQCDRG
+2856 
-2870 EDFEFEIKAT
+2870 
-2880 LPKFKPESTGSSRS
+2880 
-2894 IFSSS
+2894 
-2899 MSESSMGGTDV
+2899 
-2910 VEEIYDLARQVE
+2910 
-2922 REEQYEITSR
+2922 
-2932 SVLFAKD
+2932 
-2939 DIEPVF
+2939 VF

-5824 DDDQSEGAEGG
+5824 AQKSGPDMTEFKDKPDDDQSEGAEGG

>member
-22 GDGNNSFLRA
+22 ATITRKGDGNNSFLRA

-497 AREQQ
+497 ARKYYIENEQQ

-571 HIAAKYGNIKVAS
+571 HIASKYGNIKVAS

-642 KNQMDIATTLLEFN
+642 KNQMDIATTLLEFS

-962 REKGTSRG
+962 REKGSSRG

-1032 KSVRAYGKEG
+1032 KSVRSYGKEG

-1363 AQRINPDLVAKMLGN
+1363 AQKINPDLVAKMLGN

-1637 MDGEAVRELRNRTSI
+1637 MDGEAVRELRNRSSL

-1658 VVQDRVQQANIRLT
+1658 VVQDRVQQASIRLT

-1849 KVEKQDE
+1849 KVEKQDD

-1862 DQLDKYSESKQPET
+1862 DQLDKYSQDKERGT
-1876 VNREDIDD
+1876 VDREDIDD

-1903 EEIISIVQSIDQQA
+1903 EEIISIVESIDQQA
-1917 APPSQKQQQQ
+1917 APPPQKQQQQ
-1927 ERESRDDEMVVT
+1927 EREAGDDELVVT
-1939 VDQRRPQAKKEVQV
+1939 VDERRPQAKQEVQV

-1972 SKHQP
+1972 LKHQP
-1977 EKERKDEVQP
+1977 EKERKDDVQP
-1987 DLNEEEIVTTKN
+1987 ELKEEEIVHTKN
-1999 SRASSQEIVIDMVE
+1999 SRPSSQDIVIDMVE
-2013 AMEQLSI
+2013 TMKQLSI
-2020 PQTQKIKESVEDEEG
+2020 PQKQKIKESVEDEEG

-2122 SDSQTGDETG
+2122 TESQTADET
-2132 VLPETEIREKIVQVE
+2132 
-2147 TETLQS
+2147 
-2153 AAPTIGGVDYDTRQK
+2153 
-2168 LTGTASVQHEQY
+2168 
-2180 KAGQVE
+2180 
-2186 PDMAQIVESLREDL
+2186 
-2200 MPEGHDVTRKRKMT
+2200 
-2214 TSSSSSSDY
+2214 
-2223 ESDKEVEGIPQETKK
+2223 
-2238 VSITE
+2238 
-2243 NEEIKAETL
+2243 
-2252 GDGGKPKLETNVRE
+2252 
-2266 TIDEEK
+2266 
-2272 RKSSSSSS
+2272 
-2280 SSSEDEINSKVR
+2280 
-2292 PPPSTVEIEEVNK
+2292 
-2305 EIKEQPADTI
+2305 
-2315 SNQQLPVKQIEITQE
+2315 
-2330 VKSRSSS
+2330 
-2337 SSSSASEKSLE
+2337 
-2348 KGEVEKE
+2348 
-2355 ATKSAGEQIP
+2355 
-2365 QTEQVEITE
+2365 
-2374 ENKKVVEKVKPRSSS
+2374 
-2389 STSSSASEKDVK
+2389 
-2401 RGEETV
+2401 
-2407 EMEKQEVI
+2407 
-2415 KGNKIPPAKQT
+2415 
-2426 EGKKEVIQEVRTRS
+2426 
-2440 GSSSSSSSGG
+2440 
-2450 QDTERKEDTKDVLE
+2450 
-2464 ATEQQT
+2464 
-2470 VFERDDIPASKHVE
+2470 
-2484 ISEEKRE
+2484 
-2491 LIADVRPDRTRSTS
+2491 
-2505 SSSSRSS
+2505 
-2512 VSDKEIDRQEQT
+2512 
-2524 IDVQEKVVEVRK
+2524 
-2536 QPGNQVPSTKQ
+2536 
-2547 TSDQSDR
+2547 
-2554 EIKPRSSSSSSSS
+2554 
-2567 SSEDEKIDVKKDVI
+2567 
-2581 EVTKTEVVTS
+2581 
-2591 QIPPSIQSEGMV
+2591 
-2603 GSISPSSSDDEDSRP
+2603 
-2618 GCEVNITQTTVIK
+2618 
-2631 IKEERPKTTVQEIE
+2631 
-2645 EEDQRI
+2645 
-2651 EKHPR
+2651 
-2656 SRSSS
+2656 
-2661 SSSSGPKSPKRKGS
+2661 
-2675 SGSEGGGYSS
+2675 
-2685 GSSSEGQDSSSR
+2685 
-2697 VLSQVERQERFEM
+2697 
-2710 VEKKILLSRDGIST
+2710 
-2724 VETETEADHLMLDE
+2724 
-2738 NYQIDQ
+2738 
-2744 DEEYYSGPDEIVT
+2744 
-2757 KTWKIDDDGEIIKDK
+2757 
-2772 YPLVEVK
+2772 
-2779 GKNRRTESVSS
+2779 
-2790 SSSSSSSSSTEN
+2790 
-2802 GKDMFVQCE
+2802 
-2811 RGEDFETITK
+2811 
-2821 QSYSSK
+2821 
-2827 DIPINFPDTDVWGF
+2827 
-2841 GETQPVIEEDFEDTQ
+2841 
-2856 SAREEVFDTQCDRG
+2856 
-2870 EDFEFEIKAT
+2870 
-2880 LPKFKPESTGSSRS
+2880 
-2894 IFSSS
+2894 
-2899 MSESSMGGTDV
+2899 
-2910 VEEIYDLARQVE
+2910 
-2922 REEQYEITSR
+2922 
-2932 SVLFAKD
+2932 
-2939 DIEPVF
+2939 
-2945 DANLS
+2945 
-2950 GGQSMYEE
+2950 
-2958 TLPDGTVV
+2958 
-2966 RHTKMHTI
+2966 
-2974 QHPSVSG
+2974 
-2981 DIELV
+2981 
-2986 EEEGPEREVVDYD
+2986 
-2999 EDENIL
+2999 
-3005 PDGTVHRVT
+3005 
-3014 KIRRH
+3014 
-3019 SLKHIHRSVKSED
+3019 
-3032 DEKEIFEGEVEV
+3032 
-3044 PGSTR
+3044 
-3049 EEIVEVYEDPPRF
+3049 
-3062 VKDVEEVEVRQPDGS
+3062 
-3077 IIKRKV
+3077 
-3083 TSGRVVHKI
+3083 
-3092 KTRSLSIDESGNV
+3092 
-3105 EEQEYSVD
+3105 
-3113 EVVPMTETAFAEGV
+3113 
-3127 SSSSSSDTVSSDSED
+3127 
-3142 DEAQHVR
+3142 
-3149 ANPSFMKEN
+3149 
-3158 RMHVHF
+3158 
-3164 RSDEPD
+3164 
-3170 YEGDDFLPEQ
+3170 
-3180 EFHECDESGFAKR
+3180 EFHELDESGFAKR

-3200 EPRLEDEESSS
+3200 EPHLEDEESSS
-3211 FEEYDEESEFSTTS
+3211 YEEYEEESEFSTTS

-3232 PFESDTS
+3232 PLESDTS
-3239 QNVASQSQD
+3239 ENVASQSQ
-3248 ATYIPPIHQQME
+3248 ATTNIPPIHQQME

-3285 KINRMSADASELDI
+3285 KINRMSGDASELDI
-3299 GDRFDTKQNEQLH
+3299 GDRFDTKQNEQLQ

-3328 REIIAALEEDKSSV
+3328 REIIALEEDKSSV
-3342 SSSHSEVAD
+3342 SSHSEVAQLD
-3351 DGQDAKLVD
+3351 DVQDAKLGD

-3365 VVDTDIEEQLS
+3365 VVDTDVEEQFS
-3376 PLAPQTSDKPTFS
+3376 PLPPKTSDRPTFS

-3410 PVQDSLPVTGNIS
+3410 PVQDSLPVTGSIS

-3430 FIMEEDENL
+3430 FILEEDEHL
-3439 EPDQRHFKTIEQ
+3439 EHDQRHFKTIEQ
-3451 PMKDTKDESEEK
+3451 PVKDKKDVSEE
-3463 ERRMKTQITCT
+3463 R
-3474 EEKEE
+3474 EE
-3479 RTETQII
+3479 RTETQMT
-3486 CTEIKSKDIC
+3486 CTEIKSTDIC
-3496 RSKEVIMKQDSMFS
+3496 RSKEVIIKQDSMFS

-3515 PVSDDRKGQLNDM
+3515 PVSDERKDQLHDM

-3575 QLTELKA
+3575 QLLELKA
-3582 DLRKTGQQGVY
+3582 DLKKTGQQGLY

-3601 QTHRTPSNDS
+3601 QTHRTPSDDS

-3632 GYFAPQDNQLPLLT
+3632 GFLAPQDNQLPVLT
-3646 PSDTSTDSS
+3646 QSDTSTDSS
-3655 VGVYDETTGT
+3655 GGVYDETTGT

-3695 QIQTAQSIDMGSFYR
+3695 HIQTAQSIDMGSFYR

-3721 YTGSNE
+3721 YTGSDE
-3727 TICDSYR
+3727 TICSSYR
-3734 KLSQI
+3734 KLSQM

-3799 AEKRGASTECLIS
+3799 SEKRGASTECLIS

-3878 SIDSDDLQDECTLQ
+3878 SIDSDDMQDECTPQ
-3892 ERPTNF
+3892 ERPSNF

-3941 TDEFPEELEEQ
+3941 TDEFPEEQEEQ
-3952 DESQIPIT
+3952 DESQIPTT
-3960 EKRVTFQSDTQHLQ
+3960 EKRVTFQTDNQHLQ

-4001 LESGHVSRVVATY
+4001 LESGHVSRVVTTY

-4037 PEDDVFEEESQ
+4037 PEDDVFEEESH

-4123 AAVTEQEIVQIDTV
+4123 EVVTEQEIVQIDSV
-4137 EQELFEEPSSPFELV
+4137 EQELDEEPSSPFELV
-4152 LDTDLE
+4152 SDTELV

-4172 LRSTESMATSS
+4172 LRSSESMATSS

-4190 MDKSAQSLEIISP
+4190 MDKSGQSLEIISP
-4203 LCSTRG
+4203 LCSTKG

-4237 GIGSPFDIPLMA
+4237 GIGSPFDIPQMA

-4263 LVNEE
+4263 IVNEE
-4268 QTQERVEKVQLPN
+4268 QTQEKTVQLPN

-4304 SQTEEV
+4304 SQTEEI
-4310 QQIQPMSPTLVQQT
+4310 QQIQTMSPTPVQQT
-4324 ESNVQEESVIQEA
+4324 ESIVQEESVVQEA
-4337 ESPQNVDI
+4337 EGQQDVDI
-4345 PPRENVM
+4345 PPRENMM

-4376 LYGYDMPSEE
+4376 LYGLDMPSEE

-4412 SCSVGLISQGDEE
+4412 SYSVGLTSQGDEE
-4425 ASDQSESRDFT
+4425 ASDQSESRDIT
-4436 MRTTDQ
+4436 MRTSDQ
-4442 SESRDVTMRTID
+4442 
-4454 KITMELVLTEQTQTE
+4454 ITMELVLTEQTQTE
-4469 TEGQYARSPGEV
+4469 TVGQYARSPGEV

-4519 NDKTVDPDL
+4519 DDKTVDPDL
-4528 DEEIAEISKHYED
+4528 DEEIAEISKHYQE
-4541 QEMPVAICKTDELGA
+4541 QEMPVAICKTNELGA
-4556 TCMLDEGDLEVKS
+4556 ICMLEEGDLEVKS

-4587 FAEGDDDEC
+4587 FAEGDDDES
-4596 QELFDLRIDSADLDR
+4596 QELFDLRIDSADLER

-4624 FHDEGDNEQED
+4624 FHDEGDNEEED
-4635 DEEIEEAAEELVD
+4635 DEDIEEAAEELVD

-4667 EVVDEQMVKSV
+4667 EVVDEQIVKSV

-4690 TPVQVTVTGPRLIR
+4690 TTVQVTGPRLIR

-4718 LHDEESSDE
+4718 LHEEESSDE
-4727 EKYLSCYKT
+4727 EKYLSCYKV

-4741 TESREETESKHFVEE
+4741 TKSREETESKHFVEE

-4792 ILPQAVQSVASRR
+4792 ILPQAIQPVASRR
-4805 PDRDFTD
+4805 PDRDYTD

-4848 PGVDLIDSKKVTTTK
+4848 PGVDLTDSKKVSSTK
-4863 QTSSSEFD
+4863 QTTSSEFD
-4871 SKHYQESSSSYSY
+4871 SKHYQESVSSSSYSY
-4884 SETRQTTHIET
+4884 SEARQTTHIET
-4895 SVTSSMSHDLVSL
+4895 AVTSSVSHDLVSL

-4918 HEDIDSESL
+4918 HEDIDAEPL
-4927 EDYKE
+4927 EDYKVGV
-4932 EKPEDEDNDQTEP
+4932 PDDEDDKIEP
-4945 NSEDHFFELASGID
+4945 NSEDHFFELASGVD
-4959 TLTDRIDSKT
+4959 TLTDSIDPQT

-5000 LHDTSFHDDAG
+5000 SHDTGLHDDAG

-5057 DEIHEVSGPLVDWGQ
+5057 EEIHEVSGPLVDWGQ

-5091 ASKMIPITV
+5091 ASKLIPVTV
-5100 KHEKTTDDIK
+5100 KHEKTTEDTK
-5110 KKKQEQEEKSKIET
+5110 YKKQEHEDKSKIET

-5189 LSEEDKFEMI
+5189 ISDEDKFEMI

-5213 YSSPEYPPPSP
+5213 YSSPDYPPPSP

-5290 ERFEREVCQS
+5290 ERFERELCQS

-5357 LIEFEKIEQELLLA
+5357 LIEFEKIEQELQMA

-5434 SQKDKSLEDDEDSLD
+5434 SQKDKSQEDDEDSLD

-5545 VETDSLQGHEDV
+5545 VETDSLQGAEDV
-5557 MQTSGDSLEEQLTGS
+5557 MQTSGDSLEDQLTGS
-5572 DKQESIMESSFYSI
+5572 DKHESIMESSFYSI

-5616 KESME
+5616 KESLE
-5621 DRKKREKN
+5621 NRKKREKN

-5715 ITPKLEK
+5715 ITTKLEK

-5728 DNDTETDTKD
+5728 DDTKTDTKD
-5738 KTTTVILSKKSSSQ
+5738 KTTTVITSKKSSSQ

-5761 SHQTWSTDSTNKD
+5761 SSSHQTWSTDSTNKD
-5774 LGEAFEREKDSS
+5774 QREAFEREKAS

-5791 IKARLHS
+5791 IKAQKS
-5798 IDDDDGTAEYD
+5798 GAD
-5809 ITEHPELLQ
+5809 ITEDKPDK
-5818 GIPEHL
+5818 

-5835 EVQKARMVMTKQI
+5835 DVQKARMVMTKQI
-5848 HTTTVLKDGQEQTTV
+5848 HTTTVLKDGQEHTTV

-5887 QFMEQPPKQEKPTS
+5887 QFMEQPPQQEKPTS

>member
-22 GDGNNSFLRA
+22 ATITRKGDGNNSFLRA

-497 AREQQ
+497 ARKYYIENEQQ

-571 HIAAKYGNIKVAS
+571 HIASKYGNIKVAS

-642 KNQMDIATTLLEFN
+642 KNQMDIATTLLEFS

-962 REKGTSRG
+962 REKGSSRG

-1032 KSVRAYGKEG
+1032 KSVRSYGKEG

-1363 AQRINPDLVAKMLGN
+1363 AQKINPDLVAKMLGN

-1637 MDGEAVRELRNRTSI
+1637 MDGEAVRELRNRSSL

-1658 VVQDRVQQANIRLT
+1658 VVQDRVQQASIRLT

-1849 KVEKQDE
+1849 KVEKQDD

-1862 DQLDKYSESKQPET
+1862 DQLDKYSQDKERGT
-1876 VNREDIDD
+1876 VDREDIDD

-1903 EEIISIVQSIDQQA
+1903 EEIISIVESIDQQA
-1917 APPSQKQQQQ
+1917 APPPQKQQQQ
-1927 ERESRDDEMVVT
+1927 
-1939 VDQRRPQAKKEVQV
+1939 
-1953 QKRDEDFLD
+1953 
-1962 LIGQLDKFSD
+1962 
-1972 SKHQP
+1972 
-1977 EKERKDEVQP
+1977 
-1987 DLNEEEIVTTKN
+1987 
-1999 SRASSQEIVIDMVE
+1999 
-2013 AMEQLSI
+2013 
-2020 PQTQKIKESVEDEEG
+2020 
-2035 LHTPPPSP
+2035 
-2043 VEKDTYEEE
+2043 
-2052 NQSEEEECEEIT
+2052 
-2064 EIVETFTECL
+2064 
-2074 DGKTVRTIRKTTT
+2074 
-2087 INSQGTTIRTE
+2087 
-2098 ILKEET
+2098 EET

-2122 SDSQTGDETG
+2122 TESQTADET
-2132 VLPETEIREKIVQVE
+2132 
-2147 TETLQS
+2147 
-2153 AAPTIGGVDYDTRQK
+2153 
-2168 LTGTASVQHEQY
+2168 
-2180 KAGQVE
+2180 
-2186 PDMAQIVESLREDL
+2186 
-2200 MPEGHDVTRKRKMT
+2200 
-2214 TSSSSSSDY
+2214 
-2223 ESDKEVEGIPQETKK
+2223 
-2238 VSITE
+2238 
-2243 NEEIKAETL
+2243 
-2252 GDGGKPKLETNVRE
+2252 
-2266 TIDEEK
+2266 
-2272 RKSSSSSS
+2272 
-2280 SSSEDEINSKVR
+2280 
-2292 PPPSTVEIEEVNK
+2292 
-2305 EIKEQPADTI
+2305 
-2315 SNQQLPVKQIEITQE
+2315 
-2330 VKSRSSS
+2330 
-2337 SSSSASEKSLE
+2337 
-2348 KGEVEKE
+2348 
-2355 ATKSAGEQIP
+2355 
-2365 QTEQVEITE
+2365 
-2374 ENKKVVEKVKPRSSS
+2374 
-2389 STSSSASEKDVK
+2389 
-2401 RGEETV
+2401 
-2407 EMEKQEVI
+2407 
-2415 KGNKIPPAKQT
+2415 
-2426 EGKKEVIQEVRTRS
+2426 
-2440 GSSSSSSSGG
+2440 
-2450 QDTERKEDTKDVLE
+2450 
-2464 ATEQQT
+2464 
-2470 VFERDDIPASKHVE
+2470 
-2484 ISEEKRE
+2484 
-2491 LIADVRPDRTRSTS
+2491 
-2505 SSSSRSS
+2505 
-2512 VSDKEIDRQEQT
+2512 
-2524 IDVQEKVVEVRK
+2524 
-2536 QPGNQVPSTKQ
+2536 
-2547 TSDQSDR
+2547 
-2554 EIKPRSSSSSSSS
+2554 
-2567 SSEDEKIDVKKDVI
+2567 
-2581 EVTKTEVVTS
+2581 
-2591 QIPPSIQSEGMV
+2591 
-2603 GSISPSSSDDEDSRP
+2603 
-2618 GCEVNITQTTVIK
+2618 
-2631 IKEERPKTTVQEIE
+2631 
-2645 EEDQRI
+2645 
-2651 EKHPR
+2651 
-2656 SRSSS
+2656 
-2661 SSSSGPKSPKRKGS
+2661 
-2675 SGSEGGGYSS
+2675 
-2685 GSSSEGQDSSSR
+2685 
-2697 VLSQVERQERFEM
+2697 
-2710 VEKKILLSRDGIST
+2710 
-2724 VETETEADHLMLDE
+2724 
-2738 NYQIDQ
+2738 
-2744 DEEYYSGPDEIVT
+2744 
-2757 KTWKIDDDGEIIKDK
+2757 
-2772 YPLVEVK
+2772 
-2779 GKNRRTESVSS
+2779 
-2790 SSSSSSSSSTEN
+2790 
-2802 GKDMFVQCE
+2802 
-2811 RGEDFETITK
+2811 
-2821 QSYSSK
+2821 
-2827 DIPINFPDTDVWGF
+2827 
-2841 GETQPVIEEDFEDTQ
+2841 
-2856 SAREEVFDTQCDRG
+2856 
-2870 EDFEFEIKAT
+2870 
-2880 LPKFKPESTGSSRS
+2880 
-2894 IFSSS
+2894 
-2899 MSESSMGGTDV
+2899 
-2910 VEEIYDLARQVE
+2910 
-2922 REEQYEITSR
+2922 
-2932 SVLFAKD
+2932 
-2939 DIEPVF
+2939 VF

-2966 RHTKMHTI
+2966 RHTKMHTM
-2974 QHPSVSG
+2974 QQPSVSG
-2981 DIELV
+2981 NMELV

-3014 KIRRH
+3014 RMRRH

-3032 DEKEIFEGEVEV
+3032 SEKEIFEGEVEV

-3105 EEQEYSVD
+3105 EEEEYSVD
-3113 EVVPMTETAFAEGV
+3113 EVVPMTESAFAEGV

-3142 DEAQHVR
+3142 DESQQIR
-3149 ANPSFMKEN
+3149 AAPGFMKEN

-3170 YEGDDFLPEQ
+3170 FEGDDFLPEQ
-3180 EFHECDESGFAKR
+3180 EFHELDESGFAKR

-3200 EPRLEDEESSS
+3200 EPHLEDEESSS
-3211 FEEYDEESEFSTTS
+3211 YEEYEEESEFSTTS

-3232 PFESDTS
+3232 PLESDTS
-3239 QNVASQSQD
+3239 ENVASQSQ
-3248 ATYIPPIHQQME
+3248 ATTNIPPIHQQME

-3285 KINRMSADASELDI
+3285 KINRMSGDASELDI
-3299 GDRFDTKQNEQLH
+3299 GDRFDTKQNEQLQ

-3328 REIIAALEEDKSSV
+3328 REIIALEEDKSSV
-3342 SSSHSEVAD
+3342 SSHSEVAQLD
-3351 DGQDAKLVD
+3351 DVQDAKLGD

-3365 VVDTDIEEQLS
+3365 VVDTDVEEQFS
-3376 PLAPQTSDKPTFS
+3376 PLPPKTSDRPTFS

-3410 PVQDSLPVTGNIS
+3410 PVQDSLPVTGSIS

-3430 FIMEEDENL
+3430 FILEEDEHL
-3439 EPDQRHFKTIEQ
+3439 EHDQRHFKTIEQ
-3451 PMKDTKDESEEK
+3451 PVKDKKDVSEE
-3463 ERRMKTQITCT
+3463 R
-3474 EEKEE
+3474 EE
-3479 RTETQII
+3479 RTETQMT
-3486 CTEIKSKDIC
+3486 CTEIKSTDIC
-3496 RSKEVIMKQDSMFS
+3496 RSKEVIIKQDSMFS

-3515 PVSDDRKGQLNDM
+3515 PVSDERKDQLHDM

-3575 QLTELKA
+3575 QLLELKA
-3582 DLRKTGQQGVY
+3582 DLKKTGQQGLY

-3601 QTHRTPSNDS
+3601 QTHRTPSDDS

-3632 GYFAPQDNQLPLLT
+3632 GFLAPQDNQLPVLT
-3646 PSDTSTDSS
+3646 QSDTSTDSS
-3655 VGVYDETTGT
+3655 GGVYDETTGT

-3695 QIQTAQSIDMGSFYR
+3695 HIQTAQSIDMGSFYR

-3721 YTGSNE
+3721 YTGSDE
-3727 TICDSYR
+3727 TICSSYR
-3734 KLSQI
+3734 KLSQM

-3799 AEKRGASTECLIS
+3799 SEKRGASTECLIS

-3878 SIDSDDLQDECTLQ
+3878 SIDSDDMQDECTPQ
-3892 ERPTNF
+3892 ERPSNF

-3941 TDEFPEELEEQ
+3941 TDEFPEEQEEQ
-3952 DESQIPIT
+3952 DESQIPTT
-3960 EKRVTFQSDTQHLQ
+3960 EKRVTFQTDNQHLQ

-4001 LESGHVSRVVATY
+4001 LESGHVSRVVTTY

-4037 PEDDVFEEESQ
+4037 PEDDVFEEESH

-4123 AAVTEQEIVQIDTV
+4123 EVVTEQEIVQIDSV
-4137 EQELFEEPSSPFELV
+4137 EQELDEEPSSPFELV
-4152 LDTDLE
+4152 SDTELV

-4172 LRSTESMATSS
+4172 LRSSESMATSS

-4190 MDKSAQSLEIISP
+4190 MDKSGQSLEIISP
-4203 LCSTRG
+4203 LCSTKG

-4237 GIGSPFDIPLMA
+4237 GIGSPFDIPQMA

-4263 LVNEE
+4263 IVNEE
-4268 QTQERVEKVQLPN
+4268 QTQEKTVQLPN

-4304 SQTEEV
+4304 SQTEEI
-4310 QQIQPMSPTLVQQT
+4310 QQIQTMSPTPVQQT
-4324 ESNVQEESVIQEA
+4324 ESIVQEESVVQEA
-4337 ESPQNVDI
+4337 EGQQDVDI
-4345 PPRENVM
+4345 PPRENMM

-4376 LYGYDMPSEE
+4376 LYGLDMPSEE

-4412 SCSVGLISQGDEE
+4412 SYSVGLTSQGDEE
-4425 ASDQSESRDFT
+4425 ASDQSESRDIT
-4436 MRTTDQ
+4436 MRTSDQ
-4442 SESRDVTMRTID
+4442 
-4454 KITMELVLTEQTQTE
+4454 ITMELVLTEQTQTE
-4469 TEGQYARSPGEV
+4469 TVGQYARSPGEV

-4519 NDKTVDPDL
+4519 DDKTVDPDL
-4528 DEEIAEISKHYED
+4528 DEEIAEISKHYQE
-4541 QEMPVAICKTDELGA
+4541 QEMPVAICKTNELGA
-4556 TCMLDEGDLEVKS
+4556 ICMLEEGDLEVKS

-4587 FAEGDDDEC
+4587 FAEGDDDES
-4596 QELFDLRIDSADLDR
+4596 QELFDLRIDSADLER

-4624 FHDEGDNEQED
+4624 FHDEGDNEEED
-4635 DEEIEEAAEELVD
+4635 DEDIEEAAEELVD

-4667 EVVDEQMVKSV
+4667 EVVDEQIVKSV

-4690 TPVQVTVTGPRLIR
+4690 TTVQVTGPRLIR

-4718 LHDEESSDE
+4718 LHEEESSDE
-4727 EKYLSCYKT
+4727 EKYLSCYKV

-4741 TESREETESKHFVEE
+4741 TKSREETESKHFVEE

-4792 ILPQAVQSVASRR
+4792 ILPQAIQPVASRR
-4805 PDRDFTD
+4805 PDRDYTD

-4848 PGVDLIDSKKVTTTK
+4848 PGVDLTDSKKVSSTK
-4863 QTSSSEFD
+4863 QTTSSEFD
-4871 SKHYQESSSSYSY
+4871 SKHYQESVSSSSYSY
-4884 SETRQTTHIET
+4884 SEARQTTHIET
-4895 SVTSSMSHDLVSL
+4895 AVTSSVSHDLVSL

-4918 HEDIDSESL
+4918 HEDIDAEPL
-4927 EDYKE
+4927 EDYKVGV
-4932 EKPEDEDNDQTEP
+4932 PDDEDDKIEP
-4945 NSEDHFFELASGID
+4945 NSEDHFFELASGVD
-4959 TLTDRIDSKT
+4959 TLTDSIDPQT

-5000 LHDTSFHDDAG
+5000 SHDTGLHDDAG

-5057 DEIHEVSGPLVDWGQ
+5057 EEIHEVSGPLVDWGQ

-5091 ASKMIPITV
+5091 ASKLIPVTV
-5100 KHEKTTDDIK
+5100 KHEKTTEDTK
-5110 KKKQEQEEKSKIET
+5110 YKKQEHEDKSKIET

-5189 LSEEDKFEMI
+5189 ISDEDKFEMI

-5213 YSSPEYPPPSP
+5213 YSSPDYPPPSP

-5290 ERFEREVCQS
+5290 ERFERELCQS

-5357 LIEFEKIEQELLLA
+5357 LIEFEKIEQELQMA

-5434 SQKDKSLEDDEDSLD
+5434 SQKDKSQEDDEDSLD

-5545 VETDSLQGHEDV
+5545 VETDSLQGAEDV
-5557 MQTSGDSLEEQLTGS
+5557 MQTSGDSLEDQLTGS
-5572 DKQESIMESSFYSI
+5572 DKHESIMESSFYSI

-5616 KESME
+5616 KESLE
-5621 DRKKREKN
+5621 NRKKREKN

-5715 ITPKLEK
+5715 ITTKLEK

-5728 DNDTETDTKD
+5728 DDTKTDTKD
-5738 KTTTVILSKKSSSQ
+5738 KTTTVITSKKSSSQ

-5761 SHQTWSTDSTNKD
+5761 SSSHQTWSTDSTNKD
-5774 LGEAFEREKDSS
+5774 QREAFEREKAS

-5791 IKARLHS
+5791 IKAQKS
-5798 IDDDDGTAEYD
+5798 GAD
-5809 ITEHPELLQ
+5809 ITEDKPDK
-5818 GIPEHL
+5818 

-5835 EVQKARMVMTKQI
+5835 DVQKARMVMTKQI
-5848 HTTTVLKDGQEQTTV
+5848 HTTTVLKDGQEHTTV

-5887 QFMEQPPKQEKPTS
+5887 QFMEQPPQQEKPTS

>member
-1876 VNREDIDD
+1876 VNRE
-1884 KPTVTED
+1884 
-1891 EIVHTKHERLSP
+1891 
-1903 EEIISIVQSIDQQA
+1903 
-1917 APPSQKQQQQ
+1917 
-1927 ERESRDDEMVVT
+1927 
-1939 VDQRRPQAKKEVQV
+1939 
-1953 QKRDEDFLD
+1953 
-1962 LIGQLDKFSD
+1962 
-1972 SKHQP
+1972 
-1977 EKERKDEVQP
+1977 
-1987 DLNEEEIVTTKN
+1987 
-1999 SRASSQEIVIDMVE
+1999 
-2013 AMEQLSI
+2013 
-2020 PQTQKIKESVEDEEG
+2020 
-2035 LHTPPPSP
+2035 
-2043 VEKDTYEEE
+2043 
-2052 NQSEEEECEEIT
+2052 
-2064 EIVETFTECL
+2064 
-2074 DGKTVRTIRKTTT
+2074 
-2087 INSQGTTIRTE
+2087 
-2098 ILKEET
+2098 EET

-2122 SDSQTGDETG
+2122 SDSQTGDET
-2132 VLPETEIREKIVQVE
+2132 
-2147 TETLQS
+2147 
-2153 AAPTIGGVDYDTRQK
+2153 
-2168 LTGTASVQHEQY
+2168 
-2180 KAGQVE
+2180 
-2186 PDMAQIVESLREDL
+2186 
-2200 MPEGHDVTRKRKMT
+2200 
-2214 TSSSSSSDY
+2214 
-2223 ESDKEVEGIPQETKK
+2223 
-2238 VSITE
+2238 
-2243 NEEIKAETL
+2243 
-2252 GDGGKPKLETNVRE
+2252 
-2266 TIDEEK
+2266 
-2272 RKSSSSSS
+2272 
-2280 SSSEDEINSKVR
+2280 
-2292 PPPSTVEIEEVNK
+2292 
-2305 EIKEQPADTI
+2305 
-2315 SNQQLPVKQIEITQE
+2315 
-2330 VKSRSSS
+2330 
-2337 SSSSASEKSLE
+2337 
-2348 KGEVEKE
+2348 
-2355 ATKSAGEQIP
+2355 
-2365 QTEQVEITE
+2365 
-2374 ENKKVVEKVKPRSSS
+2374 
-2389 STSSSASEKDVK
+2389 
-2401 RGEETV
+2401 
-2407 EMEKQEVI
+2407 
-2415 KGNKIPPAKQT
+2415 
-2426 EGKKEVIQEVRTRS
+2426 
-2440 GSSSSSSSGG
+2440 
-2450 QDTERKEDTKDVLE
+2450 
-2464 ATEQQT
+2464 
-2470 VFERDDIPASKHVE
+2470 
-2484 ISEEKRE
+2484 
-2491 LIADVRPDRTRSTS
+2491 
-2505 SSSSRSS
+2505 
-2512 VSDKEIDRQEQT
+2512 
-2524 IDVQEKVVEVRK
+2524 
-2536 QPGNQVPSTKQ
+2536 
-2547 TSDQSDR
+2547 
-2554 EIKPRSSSSSSSS
+2554 
-2567 SSEDEKIDVKKDVI
+2567 
-2581 EVTKTEVVTS
+2581 
-2591 QIPPSIQSEGMV
+2591 
-2603 GSISPSSSDDEDSRP
+2603 
-2618 GCEVNITQTTVIK
+2618 
-2631 IKEERPKTTVQEIE
+2631 
-2645 EEDQRI
+2645 
-2651 EKHPR
+2651 
-2656 SRSSS
+2656 
-2661 SSSSGPKSPKRKGS
+2661 
-2675 SGSEGGGYSS
+2675 
-2685 GSSSEGQDSSSR
+2685 
-2697 VLSQVERQERFEM
+2697 
-2710 VEKKILLSRDGIST
+2710 
-2724 VETETEADHLMLDE
+2724 
-2738 NYQIDQ
+2738 
-2744 DEEYYSGPDEIVT
+2744 
-2757 KTWKIDDDGEIIKDK
+2757 
-2772 YPLVEVK
+2772 
-2779 GKNRRTESVSS
+2779 
-2790 SSSSSSSSSTEN
+2790 
-2802 GKDMFVQCE
+2802 
-2811 RGEDFETITK
+2811 
-2821 QSYSSK
+2821 
-2827 DIPINFPDTDVWGF
+2827 
-2841 GETQPVIEEDFEDTQ
+2841 
-2856 SAREEVFDTQCDRG
+2856 
-2870 EDFEFEIKAT
+2870 
-2880 LPKFKPESTGSSRS
+2880 
-2894 IFSSS
+2894 
-2899 MSESSMGGTDV
+2899 
-2910 VEEIYDLARQVE
+2910 
-2922 REEQYEITSR
+2922 
-2932 SVLFAKD
+2932 
-2939 DIEPVF
+2939 VF

-5824 DDDQSEGAEGG
+5824 AQKSGPDMTEFKDKPDDDQSEGAEGG

>member
-2020 PQTQKIKESVEDEEG
+2020 PQTQKIKE
-2035 LHTPPPSP
+2035 
-2043 VEKDTYEEE
+2043 
-2052 NQSEEEECEEIT
+2052 
-2064 EIVETFTECL
+2064 
-2074 DGKTVRTIRKTTT
+2074 
-2087 INSQGTTIRTE
+2087 
-2098 ILKEET
+2098 ET

-2122 SDSQTGDETG
+2122 SDSQTGDET
-2132 VLPETEIREKIVQVE
+2132 
-2147 TETLQS
+2147 
-2153 AAPTIGGVDYDTRQK
+2153 
-2168 LTGTASVQHEQY
+2168 
-2180 KAGQVE
+2180 
-2186 PDMAQIVESLREDL
+2186 
-2200 MPEGHDVTRKRKMT
+2200 
-2214 TSSSSSSDY
+2214 
-2223 ESDKEVEGIPQETKK
+2223 
-2238 VSITE
+2238 
-2243 NEEIKAETL
+2243 
-2252 GDGGKPKLETNVRE
+2252 
-2266 TIDEEK
+2266 
-2272 RKSSSSSS
+2272 
-2280 SSSEDEINSKVR
+2280 
-2292 PPPSTVEIEEVNK
+2292 
-2305 EIKEQPADTI
+2305 
-2315 SNQQLPVKQIEITQE
+2315 
-2330 VKSRSSS
+2330 
-2337 SSSSASEKSLE
+2337 
-2348 KGEVEKE
+2348 
-2355 ATKSAGEQIP
+2355 
-2365 QTEQVEITE
+2365 
-2374 ENKKVVEKVKPRSSS
+2374 
-2389 STSSSASEKDVK
+2389 
-2401 RGEETV
+2401 
-2407 EMEKQEVI
+2407 
-2415 KGNKIPPAKQT
+2415 
-2426 EGKKEVIQEVRTRS
+2426 
-2440 GSSSSSSSGG
+2440 
-2450 QDTERKEDTKDVLE
+2450 
-2464 ATEQQT
+2464 
-2470 VFERDDIPASKHVE
+2470 
-2484 ISEEKRE
+2484 
-2491 LIADVRPDRTRSTS
+2491 
-2505 SSSSRSS
+2505 
-2512 VSDKEIDRQEQT
+2512 
-2524 IDVQEKVVEVRK
+2524 
-2536 QPGNQVPSTKQ
+2536 
-2547 TSDQSDR
+2547 
-2554 EIKPRSSSSSSSS
+2554 
-2567 SSEDEKIDVKKDVI
+2567 
-2581 EVTKTEVVTS
+2581 
-2591 QIPPSIQSEGMV
+2591 
-2603 GSISPSSSDDEDSRP
+2603 
-2618 GCEVNITQTTVIK
+2618 
-2631 IKEERPKTTVQEIE
+2631 
-2645 EEDQRI
+2645 
-2651 EKHPR
+2651 
-2656 SRSSS
+2656 
-2661 SSSSGPKSPKRKGS
+2661 
-2675 SGSEGGGYSS
+2675 
-2685 GSSSEGQDSSSR
+2685 
-2697 VLSQVERQERFEM
+2697 
-2710 VEKKILLSRDGIST
+2710 
-2724 VETETEADHLMLDE
+2724 
-2738 NYQIDQ
+2738 
-2744 DEEYYSGPDEIVT
+2744 
-2757 KTWKIDDDGEIIKDK
+2757 
-2772 YPLVEVK
+2772 
-2779 GKNRRTESVSS
+2779 
-2790 SSSSSSSSSTEN
+2790 
-2802 GKDMFVQCE
+2802 
-2811 RGEDFETITK
+2811 
-2821 QSYSSK
+2821 
-2827 DIPINFPDTDVWGF
+2827 
-2841 GETQPVIEEDFEDTQ
+2841 
-2856 SAREEVFDTQCDRG
+2856 
-2870 EDFEFEIKAT
+2870 
-2880 LPKFKPESTGSSRS
+2880 
-2894 IFSSS
+2894 
-2899 MSESSMGGTDV
+2899 
-2910 VEEIYDLARQVE
+2910 
-2922 REEQYEITSR
+2922 
-2932 SVLFAKD
+2932 
-2939 DIEPVF
+2939 VF

-5824 DDDQSEGAEGG
+5824 AQKSGPDMTEFKDKPDDDQSEGAEGG

>member
-22 GDGNNSFLRA
+22 ATITRKGDGNNSFLRA

-497 AREQQ
+497 ARKYYIENEQQ

-571 HIAAKYGNIKVAS
+571 HIASKYGNIKVAS

-642 KNQMDIATTLLEFN
+642 KNQMDIATTLLEFS

-962 REKGTSRG
+962 REKGSSRG

-1032 KSVRAYGKEG
+1032 KSVRSYGKEG

-1363 AQRINPDLVAKMLGN
+1363 AQKINPDLVAKMLGN

-1637 MDGEAVRELRNRTSI
+1637 MDGEAVRELRNRSSL

-1658 VVQDRVQQANIRLT
+1658 VVQDRVQQASIRLT

-1849 KVEKQDE
+1849 KVEKQDD

-1862 DQLDKYSESKQPET
+1862 DQLDKYSQDKERGT
-1876 VNREDIDD
+1876 VDREDIDD

-1903 EEIISIVQSIDQQA
+1903 EEIISIVESIDQQA
-1917 APPSQKQQQQ
+1917 APPPQKQQQQ
-1927 ERESRDDEMVVT
+1927 EREAGDDELVVT
-1939 VDQRRPQAKKEVQV
+1939 VDERRPQAKQEVQV

-1972 SKHQP
+1972 LKHQP
-1977 EKERKDEVQP
+1977 EKERKDDVQP
-1987 DLNEEEIVTTKN
+1987 ELKEEEIVHTKN
-1999 SRASSQEIVIDMVE
+1999 SRPSSQDIVIDMVE
-2013 AMEQLSI
+2013 TMKQLSI
-2020 PQTQKIKESVEDEEG
+2020 PQKQKI
-2035 LHTPPPSP
+2035 
-2043 VEKDTYEEE
+2043 
-2052 NQSEEEECEEIT
+2052 
-2064 EIVETFTECL
+2064 
-2074 DGKTVRTIRKTTT
+2074 
-2087 INSQGTTIRTE
+2087 
-2098 ILKEET
+2098 KEET

-2122 SDSQTGDETG
+2122 TESQTADET
-2132 VLPETEIREKIVQVE
+2132 
-2147 TETLQS
+2147 
-2153 AAPTIGGVDYDTRQK
+2153 
-2168 LTGTASVQHEQY
+2168 
-2180 KAGQVE
+2180 
-2186 PDMAQIVESLREDL
+2186 
-2200 MPEGHDVTRKRKMT
+2200 
-2214 TSSSSSSDY
+2214 
-2223 ESDKEVEGIPQETKK
+2223 
-2238 VSITE
+2238 
-2243 NEEIKAETL
+2243 
-2252 GDGGKPKLETNVRE
+2252 
-2266 TIDEEK
+2266 
-2272 RKSSSSSS
+2272 
-2280 SSSEDEINSKVR
+2280 
-2292 PPPSTVEIEEVNK
+2292 
-2305 EIKEQPADTI
+2305 
-2315 SNQQLPVKQIEITQE
+2315 
-2330 VKSRSSS
+2330 
-2337 SSSSASEKSLE
+2337 
-2348 KGEVEKE
+2348 
-2355 ATKSAGEQIP
+2355 
-2365 QTEQVEITE
+2365 
-2374 ENKKVVEKVKPRSSS
+2374 
-2389 STSSSASEKDVK
+2389 
-2401 RGEETV
+2401 
-2407 EMEKQEVI
+2407 
-2415 KGNKIPPAKQT
+2415 
-2426 EGKKEVIQEVRTRS
+2426 
-2440 GSSSSSSSGG
+2440 
-2450 QDTERKEDTKDVLE
+2450 
-2464 ATEQQT
+2464 
-2470 VFERDDIPASKHVE
+2470 
-2484 ISEEKRE
+2484 
-2491 LIADVRPDRTRSTS
+2491 
-2505 SSSSRSS
+2505 
-2512 VSDKEIDRQEQT
+2512 
-2524 IDVQEKVVEVRK
+2524 
-2536 QPGNQVPSTKQ
+2536 
-2547 TSDQSDR
+2547 
-2554 EIKPRSSSSSSSS
+2554 
-2567 SSEDEKIDVKKDVI
+2567 
-2581 EVTKTEVVTS
+2581 
-2591 QIPPSIQSEGMV
+2591 
-2603 GSISPSSSDDEDSRP
+2603 
-2618 GCEVNITQTTVIK
+2618 
-2631 IKEERPKTTVQEIE
+2631 
-2645 EEDQRI
+2645 
-2651 EKHPR
+2651 
-2656 SRSSS
+2656 
-2661 SSSSGPKSPKRKGS
+2661 
-2675 SGSEGGGYSS
+2675 
-2685 GSSSEGQDSSSR
+2685 
-2697 VLSQVERQERFEM
+2697 
-2710 VEKKILLSRDGIST
+2710 
-2724 VETETEADHLMLDE
+2724 
-2738 NYQIDQ
+2738 
-2744 DEEYYSGPDEIVT
+2744 
-2757 KTWKIDDDGEIIKDK
+2757 
-2772 YPLVEVK
+2772 
-2779 GKNRRTESVSS
+2779 
-2790 SSSSSSSSSTEN
+2790 
-2802 GKDMFVQCE
+2802 
-2811 RGEDFETITK
+2811 
-2821 QSYSSK
+2821 
-2827 DIPINFPDTDVWGF
+2827 
-2841 GETQPVIEEDFEDTQ
+2841 
-2856 SAREEVFDTQCDRG
+2856 
-2870 EDFEFEIKAT
+2870 
-2880 LPKFKPESTGSSRS
+2880 
-2894 IFSSS
+2894 
-2899 MSESSMGGTDV
+2899 
-2910 VEEIYDLARQVE
+2910 
-2922 REEQYEITSR
+2922 
-2932 SVLFAKD
+2932 
-2939 DIEPVF
+2939 VF

-2966 RHTKMHTI
+2966 RHTKMHTM
-2974 QHPSVSG
+2974 QQPSVSG
-2981 DIELV
+2981 NMELV

-3014 KIRRH
+3014 RMRRH

-3032 DEKEIFEGEVEV
+3032 SEKEIFEGEVEV

-3105 EEQEYSVD
+3105 EEEEYSVD
-3113 EVVPMTETAFAEGV
+3113 EVVPMTESAFAEGV

-3142 DEAQHVR
+3142 DESQQIR
-3149 ANPSFMKEN
+3149 AAPGFMKEN

-3170 YEGDDFLPEQ
+3170 FEGDDFLPEQ
-3180 EFHECDESGFAKR
+3180 EFHELDESGFAKR

-3200 EPRLEDEESSS
+3200 EPHLEDEESSS
-3211 FEEYDEESEFSTTS
+3211 YEEYEEESEFSTTS

-3232 PFESDTS
+3232 PLESDTS
-3239 QNVASQSQD
+3239 ENVASQSQ
-3248 ATYIPPIHQQME
+3248 ATTNIPPIHQQME

-3285 KINRMSADASELDI
+3285 KINRMSGDASELDI
-3299 GDRFDTKQNEQLH
+3299 GDRFDTKQNEQLQ

-3328 REIIAALEEDKSSV
+3328 REIIALEEDKSSV
-3342 SSSHSEVAD
+3342 SSHSEVAQLD
-3351 DGQDAKLVD
+3351 DVQDAKLGD

-3365 VVDTDIEEQLS
+3365 VVDTDVEEQFS
-3376 PLAPQTSDKPTFS
+3376 PLPPKTSDRPTFS

-3410 PVQDSLPVTGNIS
+3410 PVQDSLPVTGSIS

-3430 FIMEEDENL
+3430 FILEEDEHL
-3439 EPDQRHFKTIEQ
+3439 EHDQRHFKTIEQ
-3451 PMKDTKDESEEK
+3451 PVKDKKDVSEE
-3463 ERRMKTQITCT
+3463 R
-3474 EEKEE
+3474 EE
-3479 RTETQII
+3479 RTETQMT
-3486 CTEIKSKDIC
+3486 CTEIKSTDIC
-3496 RSKEVIMKQDSMFS
+3496 RSKEVIIKQDSMFS

-3515 PVSDDRKGQLNDM
+3515 PVSDERKDQLHDM

-3575 QLTELKA
+3575 QLLELKA
-3582 DLRKTGQQGVY
+3582 DLKKTGQQGLY

-3601 QTHRTPSNDS
+3601 QTHRTPSDDS

-3632 GYFAPQDNQLPLLT
+3632 GFLAPQDNQLPVLT
-3646 PSDTSTDSS
+3646 QSDTSTDSS
-3655 VGVYDETTGT
+3655 GGVYDETTGT

-3695 QIQTAQSIDMGSFYR
+3695 HIQTAQSIDMGSFYR

-3721 YTGSNE
+3721 YTGSDE
-3727 TICDSYR
+3727 TICSSYR
-3734 KLSQI
+3734 KLSQM

-3799 AEKRGASTECLIS
+3799 SEKRGASTECLIS

-3878 SIDSDDLQDECTLQ
+3878 SIDSDDMQDECTPQ
-3892 ERPTNF
+3892 ERPSNF

-3941 TDEFPEELEEQ
+3941 TDEFPEEQEEQ
-3952 DESQIPIT
+3952 DESQIPTT
-3960 EKRVTFQSDTQHLQ
+3960 EKRVTFQTDNQHLQ

-4001 LESGHVSRVVATY
+4001 LESGHVSRVVTTY

-4037 PEDDVFEEESQ
+4037 PEDDVFEEESH

-4123 AAVTEQEIVQIDTV
+4123 EVVTEQEIVQIDSV
-4137 EQELFEEPSSPFELV
+4137 EQELDEEPSSPFELV
-4152 LDTDLE
+4152 SDTELV

-4172 LRSTESMATSS
+4172 LRSSESMATSS

-4190 MDKSAQSLEIISP
+4190 MDKSGQSLEIISP
-4203 LCSTRG
+4203 LCSTKG

-4237 GIGSPFDIPLMA
+4237 GIGSPFDIPQMA

-4263 LVNEE
+4263 IVNEE
-4268 QTQERVEKVQLPN
+4268 QTQEKTVQLPN

-4304 SQTEEV
+4304 SQTEEI
-4310 QQIQPMSPTLVQQT
+4310 QQIQTMSPTPVQQT
-4324 ESNVQEESVIQEA
+4324 ESIVQEESVVQEA
-4337 ESPQNVDI
+4337 EGQQDVDI
-4345 PPRENVM
+4345 PPRENMM

-4376 LYGYDMPSEE
+4376 LYGLDMPSEE

-4412 SCSVGLISQGDEE
+4412 SYSVGLTSQGDEE
-4425 ASDQSESRDFT
+4425 ASDQSESRDIT
-4436 MRTTDQ
+4436 MRTSDQ
-4442 SESRDVTMRTID
+4442 
-4454 KITMELVLTEQTQTE
+4454 ITMELVLTEQTQTE
-4469 TEGQYARSPGEV
+4469 TVGQYARSPGEV

-4519 NDKTVDPDL
+4519 DDKTVDPDL
-4528 DEEIAEISKHYED
+4528 DEEIAEISKHYQE
-4541 QEMPVAICKTDELGA
+4541 QEMPVAICKTNELGA
-4556 TCMLDEGDLEVKS
+4556 ICMLEEGDLEVKS

-4587 FAEGDDDEC
+4587 FAEGDDDES
-4596 QELFDLRIDSADLDR
+4596 QELFDLRIDSADLER

-4624 FHDEGDNEQED
+4624 FHDEGDNEEED
-4635 DEEIEEAAEELVD
+4635 DEDIEEAAEELVD

-4667 EVVDEQMVKSV
+4667 EVVDEQIVKSV

-4690 TPVQVTVTGPRLIR
+4690 TTVQVTGPRLIR

-4718 LHDEESSDE
+4718 LHEEESSDE
-4727 EKYLSCYKT
+4727 EKYLSCYKV

-4741 TESREETESKHFVEE
+4741 TKSREETESKHFVEE

-4792 ILPQAVQSVASRR
+4792 ILPQAIQPVASRR
-4805 PDRDFTD
+4805 PDRDYTD

-4848 PGVDLIDSKKVTTTK
+4848 PGVDLTDSKKVSSTK
-4863 QTSSSEFD
+4863 QTTSSEFD
-4871 SKHYQESSSSYSY
+4871 SKHYQESVSSSSYSY
-4884 SETRQTTHIET
+4884 SEARQTTHIET
-4895 SVTSSMSHDLVSL
+4895 AVTSSVSHDLVSL

-4918 HEDIDSESL
+4918 HEDIDAEPL
-4927 EDYKE
+4927 EDYKVGV
-4932 EKPEDEDNDQTEP
+4932 PDDEDDKIEP
-4945 NSEDHFFELASGID
+4945 NSEDHFFELASGVD
-4959 TLTDRIDSKT
+4959 TLTDSIDPQT

-5000 LHDTSFHDDAG
+5000 SHDTGLHDDAG

-5057 DEIHEVSGPLVDWGQ
+5057 EEIHEVSGPLVDWGQ

-5091 ASKMIPITV
+5091 ASKLIPVTV
-5100 KHEKTTDDIK
+5100 KHEKTTEDTK
-5110 KKKQEQEEKSKIET
+5110 YKKQEHEDKSKIET

-5189 LSEEDKFEMI
+5189 ISDEDKFEMI

-5213 YSSPEYPPPSP
+5213 YSSPDYPPPSP

-5290 ERFEREVCQS
+5290 ERFERELCQS

-5357 LIEFEKIEQELLLA
+5357 LIEFEKIEQELQMA

-5434 SQKDKSLEDDEDSLD
+5434 SQKDKSQEDDEDSLD

-5545 VETDSLQGHEDV
+5545 VETDSLQGAEDV
-5557 MQTSGDSLEEQLTGS
+5557 MQTSGDSLEDQLTGS
-5572 DKQESIMESSFYSI
+5572 DKHESIMESSFYSI

-5616 KESME
+5616 KESLE
-5621 DRKKREKN
+5621 NRKKREKN

-5715 ITPKLEK
+5715 ITTKLEK

-5728 DNDTETDTKD
+5728 DDTKTDTKD
-5738 KTTTVILSKKSSSQ
+5738 KTTTVITSKKSSSQ

-5761 SHQTWSTDSTNKD
+5761 SSSHQTWSTDSTNKD
-5774 LGEAFEREKDSS
+5774 QREAFEREKAS

-5791 IKARLHS
+5791 IKAQKS
-5798 IDDDDGTAEYD
+5798 GAD
-5809 ITEHPELLQ
+5809 ITEDKPDK
-5818 GIPEHL
+5818 

-5835 EVQKARMVMTKQI
+5835 DVQKARMVMTKQI
-5848 HTTTVLKDGQEQTTV
+5848 HTTTVLKDGQEHTTV

-5887 QFMEQPPKQEKPTS
+5887 QFMEQPPQQEKPTS

>member
-22 GDGNNSFLRA
+22 ATITRKGDGNNSFLRA

-497 AREQQ
+497 ARKYYIENEQQ

-571 HIAAKYGNIKVAS
+571 HIASKYGNIKVAS

-642 KNQMDIATTLLEFN
+642 KNQMDIATTLLEFS

-962 REKGTSRG
+962 REKGSSRG

-1032 KSVRAYGKEG
+1032 KSVRSYGKEG

-1363 AQRINPDLVAKMLGN
+1363 AQKINPDLVAKMLGN

-1637 MDGEAVRELRNRTSI
+1637 MDGEAVRELRNRSSL

-1658 VVQDRVQQANIRLT
+1658 VVQDRVQQASIRLT

-1849 KVEKQDE
+1849 KVEKQDD

-1862 DQLDKYSESKQPET
+1862 DQLDKYSQDKERGT
-1876 VNREDIDD
+1876 VDREDIDD

-1903 EEIISIVQSIDQQA
+1903 EEIISIVESIDQQA
-1917 APPSQKQQQQ
+1917 APPPQKQQQQ
-1927 ERESRDDEMVVT
+1927 EREAGDDELVVT
-1939 VDQRRPQAKKEVQV
+1939 VDERRPQAKQEVQV

-1972 SKHQP
+1972 LKHQP
-1977 EKERKDEVQP
+1977 EKERKDDVQP
-1987 DLNEEEIVTTKN
+1987 ELKEEEIVHTKN
-1999 SRASSQEIVIDMVE
+1999 SRPSSQDIVIDMVE
-2013 AMEQLSI
+2013 TMKQLSI
-2020 PQTQKIKESVEDEEG
+2020 PQKQKIKESVEDEEG

-2052 NQSEEEECEEIT
+2052 
-2064 EIVETFTECL
+2064 
-2074 DGKTVRTIRKTTT
+2074 
-2087 INSQGTTIRTE
+2087 
-2098 ILKEET
+2098 T

-2122 SDSQTGDETG
+2122 TESQTADET
-2132 VLPETEIREKIVQVE
+2132 
-2147 TETLQS
+2147 
-2153 AAPTIGGVDYDTRQK
+2153 
-2168 LTGTASVQHEQY
+2168 
-2180 KAGQVE
+2180 
-2186 PDMAQIVESLREDL
+2186 
-2200 MPEGHDVTRKRKMT
+2200 
-2214 TSSSSSSDY
+2214 
-2223 ESDKEVEGIPQETKK
+2223 
-2238 VSITE
+2238 
-2243 NEEIKAETL
+2243 
-2252 GDGGKPKLETNVRE
+2252 
-2266 TIDEEK
+2266 
-2272 RKSSSSSS
+2272 
-2280 SSSEDEINSKVR
+2280 
-2292 PPPSTVEIEEVNK
+2292 
-2305 EIKEQPADTI
+2305 
-2315 SNQQLPVKQIEITQE
+2315 
-2330 VKSRSSS
+2330 
-2337 SSSSASEKSLE
+2337 
-2348 KGEVEKE
+2348 
-2355 ATKSAGEQIP
+2355 
-2365 QTEQVEITE
+2365 
-2374 ENKKVVEKVKPRSSS
+2374 
-2389 STSSSASEKDVK
+2389 
-2401 RGEETV
+2401 
-2407 EMEKQEVI
+2407 
-2415 KGNKIPPAKQT
+2415 
-2426 EGKKEVIQEVRTRS
+2426 
-2440 GSSSSSSSGG
+2440 
-2450 QDTERKEDTKDVLE
+2450 
-2464 ATEQQT
+2464 
-2470 VFERDDIPASKHVE
+2470 
-2484 ISEEKRE
+2484 
-2491 LIADVRPDRTRSTS
+2491 
-2505 SSSSRSS
+2505 
-2512 VSDKEIDRQEQT
+2512 
-2524 IDVQEKVVEVRK
+2524 
-2536 QPGNQVPSTKQ
+2536 
-2547 TSDQSDR
+2547 
-2554 EIKPRSSSSSSSS
+2554 
-2567 SSEDEKIDVKKDVI
+2567 
-2581 EVTKTEVVTS
+2581 
-2591 QIPPSIQSEGMV
+2591 
-2603 GSISPSSSDDEDSRP
+2603 
-2618 GCEVNITQTTVIK
+2618 
-2631 IKEERPKTTVQEIE
+2631 
-2645 EEDQRI
+2645 
-2651 EKHPR
+2651 
-2656 SRSSS
+2656 
-2661 SSSSGPKSPKRKGS
+2661 
-2675 SGSEGGGYSS
+2675 
-2685 GSSSEGQDSSSR
+2685 
-2697 VLSQVERQERFEM
+2697 
-2710 VEKKILLSRDGIST
+2710 
-2724 VETETEADHLMLDE
+2724 
-2738 NYQIDQ
+2738 
-2744 DEEYYSGPDEIVT
+2744 
-2757 KTWKIDDDGEIIKDK
+2757 
-2772 YPLVEVK
+2772 
-2779 GKNRRTESVSS
+2779 
-2790 SSSSSSSSSTEN
+2790 
-2802 GKDMFVQCE
+2802 
-2811 RGEDFETITK
+2811 
-2821 QSYSSK
+2821 
-2827 DIPINFPDTDVWGF
+2827 
-2841 GETQPVIEEDFEDTQ
+2841 
-2856 SAREEVFDTQCDRG
+2856 
-2870 EDFEFEIKAT
+2870 
-2880 LPKFKPESTGSSRS
+2880 
-2894 IFSSS
+2894 
-2899 MSESSMGGTDV
+2899 
-2910 VEEIYDLARQVE
+2910 
-2922 REEQYEITSR
+2922 
-2932 SVLFAKD
+2932 
-2939 DIEPVF
+2939 VF

-2966 RHTKMHTI
+2966 RHTKMHTM
-2974 QHPSVSG
+2974 QQPSVSG
-2981 DIELV
+2981 NMELV

-3014 KIRRH
+3014 RMRRH

-3032 DEKEIFEGEVEV
+3032 SEKEIFEGEVEV

-3105 EEQEYSVD
+3105 EEEEYSVD
-3113 EVVPMTETAFAEGV
+3113 EVVPMTESAFAEGV

-3142 DEAQHVR
+3142 DESQQIR
-3149 ANPSFMKEN
+3149 AAPGFMKEN

-3170 YEGDDFLPEQ
+3170 FEGDDFLPEQ
-3180 EFHECDESGFAKR
+3180 EFHELDESGFAKR

-3200 EPRLEDEESSS
+3200 EPHLEDEESSS
-3211 FEEYDEESEFSTTS
+3211 YEEYEEESEFSTTS

-3232 PFESDTS
+3232 PLESDTS
-3239 QNVASQSQD
+3239 ENVASQSQ
-3248 ATYIPPIHQQME
+3248 ATTNIPPIHQQME

-3285 KINRMSADASELDI
+3285 KINRMSGDASELDI
-3299 GDRFDTKQNEQLH
+3299 GDRFDTKQNEQLQ

-3328 REIIAALEEDKSSV
+3328 REIIALEEDKSSV
-3342 SSSHSEVAD
+3342 SSHSEVAQLD
-3351 DGQDAKLVD
+3351 DVQDAKLGD

-3365 VVDTDIEEQLS
+3365 VVDTDVEEQFS
-3376 PLAPQTSDKPTFS
+3376 PLPPKTSDRPTFS

-3410 PVQDSLPVTGNIS
+3410 PVQDSLPVTGSIS

-3430 FIMEEDENL
+3430 FILEEDEHL
-3439 EPDQRHFKTIEQ
+3439 EHDQRHFKTIEQ
-3451 PMKDTKDESEEK
+3451 PVKDKKDVSEE
-3463 ERRMKTQITCT
+3463 R
-3474 EEKEE
+3474 EE
-3479 RTETQII
+3479 RTETQMT
-3486 CTEIKSKDIC
+3486 CTEIKSTDIC
-3496 RSKEVIMKQDSMFS
+3496 RSKEVIIKQDSMFS

-3515 PVSDDRKGQLNDM
+3515 PVSDERKDQLHDM

-3575 QLTELKA
+3575 QLLELKA
-3582 DLRKTGQQGVY
+3582 DLKKTGQQGLY

-3601 QTHRTPSNDS
+3601 QTHRTPSDDS

-3632 GYFAPQDNQLPLLT
+3632 GFLAPQDNQLPVLT
-3646 PSDTSTDSS
+3646 QSDTSTDSS
-3655 VGVYDETTGT
+3655 GGVYDETTGT

-3695 QIQTAQSIDMGSFYR
+3695 HIQTAQSIDMGSFYR

-3721 YTGSNE
+3721 YTGSDE
-3727 TICDSYR
+3727 TICSSYR
-3734 KLSQI
+3734 KLSQM

-3799 AEKRGASTECLIS
+3799 SEKRGASTECLIS

-3878 SIDSDDLQDECTLQ
+3878 SIDSDDMQDECTPQ
-3892 ERPTNF
+3892 ERPSNF

-3941 TDEFPEELEEQ
+3941 TDEFPEEQEEQ
-3952 DESQIPIT
+3952 DESQIPTT
-3960 EKRVTFQSDTQHLQ
+3960 EKRVTFQTDNQHLQ

-4001 LESGHVSRVVATY
+4001 LESGHVSRVVTTY

-4037 PEDDVFEEESQ
+4037 PEDDVFEEESH

-4123 AAVTEQEIVQIDTV
+4123 EVVTEQEIVQIDSV
-4137 EQELFEEPSSPFELV
+4137 EQELDEEPSSPFELV
-4152 LDTDLE
+4152 SDTELV

-4172 LRSTESMATSS
+4172 LRSSESMATSS

-4190 MDKSAQSLEIISP
+4190 MDKSGQSLEIISP
-4203 LCSTRG
+4203 LCSTKG

-4237 GIGSPFDIPLMA
+4237 GIGSPFDIPQMA

-4263 LVNEE
+4263 IVNEE
-4268 QTQERVEKVQLPN
+4268 QTQEKTVQLPN

-4304 SQTEEV
+4304 SQTEEI
-4310 QQIQPMSPTLVQQT
+4310 QQIQTMSPTPVQQT
-4324 ESNVQEESVIQEA
+4324 ESIVQEESVVQEA
-4337 ESPQNVDI
+4337 EGQQDVDI
-4345 PPRENVM
+4345 PPRENMM

-4376 LYGYDMPSEE
+4376 LYGLDMPSEE

-4412 SCSVGLISQGDEE
+4412 SYSVGLTSQGDEE
-4425 ASDQSESRDFT
+4425 ASDQSESRDIT
-4436 MRTTDQ
+4436 MRTSDQ
-4442 SESRDVTMRTID
+4442 
-4454 KITMELVLTEQTQTE
+4454 ITMELVLTEQTQTE
-4469 TEGQYARSPGEV
+4469 TVGQYARSPGEV

-4519 NDKTVDPDL
+4519 DDKTVDPDL
-4528 DEEIAEISKHYED
+4528 DEEIAEISKHYQE
-4541 QEMPVAICKTDELGA
+4541 QEMPVAICKTNELGA
-4556 TCMLDEGDLEVKS
+4556 ICMLEEGDLEVKS

-4587 FAEGDDDEC
+4587 FAEGDDDES
-4596 QELFDLRIDSADLDR
+4596 QELFDLRIDSADLER

-4624 FHDEGDNEQED
+4624 FHDEGDNEEED
-4635 DEEIEEAAEELVD
+4635 DEDIEEAAEELVD

-4667 EVVDEQMVKSV
+4667 EVVDEQIVKSV

-4690 TPVQVTVTGPRLIR
+4690 TTVQVTGPRLIR

-4718 LHDEESSDE
+4718 LHEEESSDE
-4727 EKYLSCYKT
+4727 EKYLSCYKV

-4741 TESREETESKHFVEE
+4741 TKSREETESKHFVEE

-4792 ILPQAVQSVASRR
+4792 ILPQAIQPVASRR
-4805 PDRDFTD
+4805 PDRDYTD

-4848 PGVDLIDSKKVTTTK
+4848 PGVDLTDSKKVSSTK
-4863 QTSSSEFD
+4863 QTTSSEFD
-4871 SKHYQESSSSYSY
+4871 SKHYQESVSSSSYSY
-4884 SETRQTTHIET
+4884 SEARQTTHIET
-4895 SVTSSMSHDLVSL
+4895 AVTSSVSHDLVSL

-4918 HEDIDSESL
+4918 HEDIDAEPL
-4927 EDYKE
+4927 EDYKVGV
-4932 EKPEDEDNDQTEP
+4932 PDDEDDKIEP
-4945 NSEDHFFELASGID
+4945 NSEDHFFELASGVD
-4959 TLTDRIDSKT
+4959 TLTDSIDPQT

-5000 LHDTSFHDDAG
+5000 SHDTGLHDDAG

-5057 DEIHEVSGPLVDWGQ
+5057 EEIHEVSGPLVDWGQ

-5091 ASKMIPITV
+5091 ASKLIPVTV
-5100 KHEKTTDDIK
+5100 KHEKTTEDTK
-5110 KKKQEQEEKSKIET
+5110 YKKQEHEDKSKIET

-5189 LSEEDKFEMI
+5189 ISDEDKFEMI

-5213 YSSPEYPPPSP
+5213 YSSPDYPPPSP

-5290 ERFEREVCQS
+5290 ERFERELCQS

-5357 LIEFEKIEQELLLA
+5357 LIEFEKIEQELQMA

-5434 SQKDKSLEDDEDSLD
+5434 SQKDKSQEDDEDSLD

-5545 VETDSLQGHEDV
+5545 VETDSLQGAEDV
-5557 MQTSGDSLEEQLTGS
+5557 MQTSGDSLEDQLTGS
-5572 DKQESIMESSFYSI
+5572 DKHESIMESSFYSI

-5616 KESME
+5616 KESLE
-5621 DRKKREKN
+5621 NRKKREKN

-5715 ITPKLEK
+5715 ITTKLEK

-5728 DNDTETDTKD
+5728 DDTKTDTKD
-5738 KTTTVILSKKSSSQ
+5738 KTTTVITSKKSSSQ

-5761 SHQTWSTDSTNKD
+5761 SSSHQTWSTDSTNKD
-5774 LGEAFEREKDSS
+5774 QREAFEREKAS

-5791 IKARLHS
+5791 IKAQKS
-5798 IDDDDGTAEYD
+5798 GAD
-5809 ITEHPELLQ
+5809 ITEDKPDK
-5818 GIPEHL
+5818 

-5835 EVQKARMVMTKQI
+5835 DVQKARMVMTKQI
-5848 HTTTVLKDGQEQTTV
+5848 HTTTVLKDGQEHTTV

-5887 QFMEQPPKQEKPTS
+5887 QFMEQPPQQEKPTS

>member
-1927 ERESRDDEMVVT
+1927 E
-1939 VDQRRPQAKKEVQV
+1939 
-1953 QKRDEDFLD
+1953 
-1962 LIGQLDKFSD
+1962 
-1972 SKHQP
+1972 
-1977 EKERKDEVQP
+1977 
-1987 DLNEEEIVTTKN
+1987 
-1999 SRASSQEIVIDMVE
+1999 
-2013 AMEQLSI
+2013 
-2020 PQTQKIKESVEDEEG
+2020 SVEDEEG

-2043 VEKDTYEEE
+2043 VEKDTYE
-2052 NQSEEEECEEIT
+2052 
-2064 EIVETFTECL
+2064 
-2074 DGKTVRTIRKTTT
+2074 
-2087 INSQGTTIRTE
+2087 
-2098 ILKEET
+2098 EET

-2122 SDSQTGDETG
+2122 SDSQTGDET
-2132 VLPETEIREKIVQVE
+2132 
-2147 TETLQS
+2147 
-2153 AAPTIGGVDYDTRQK
+2153 
-2168 LTGTASVQHEQY
+2168 
-2180 KAGQVE
+2180 
-2186 PDMAQIVESLREDL
+2186 
-2200 MPEGHDVTRKRKMT
+2200 
-2214 TSSSSSSDY
+2214 
-2223 ESDKEVEGIPQETKK
+2223 
-2238 VSITE
+2238 
-2243 NEEIKAETL
+2243 
-2252 GDGGKPKLETNVRE
+2252 
-2266 TIDEEK
+2266 
-2272 RKSSSSSS
+2272 
-2280 SSSEDEINSKVR
+2280 
-2292 PPPSTVEIEEVNK
+2292 
-2305 EIKEQPADTI
+2305 
-2315 SNQQLPVKQIEITQE
+2315 
-2330 VKSRSSS
+2330 
-2337 SSSSASEKSLE
+2337 
-2348 KGEVEKE
+2348 
-2355 ATKSAGEQIP
+2355 
-2365 QTEQVEITE
+2365 
-2374 ENKKVVEKVKPRSSS
+2374 
-2389 STSSSASEKDVK
+2389 
-2401 RGEETV
+2401 
-2407 EMEKQEVI
+2407 
-2415 KGNKIPPAKQT
+2415 
-2426 EGKKEVIQEVRTRS
+2426 
-2440 GSSSSSSSGG
+2440 
-2450 QDTERKEDTKDVLE
+2450 
-2464 ATEQQT
+2464 
-2470 VFERDDIPASKHVE
+2470 
-2484 ISEEKRE
+2484 
-2491 LIADVRPDRTRSTS
+2491 
-2505 SSSSRSS
+2505 
-2512 VSDKEIDRQEQT
+2512 
-2524 IDVQEKVVEVRK
+2524 
-2536 QPGNQVPSTKQ
+2536 
-2547 TSDQSDR
+2547 
-2554 EIKPRSSSSSSSS
+2554 
-2567 SSEDEKIDVKKDVI
+2567 
-2581 EVTKTEVVTS
+2581 
-2591 QIPPSIQSEGMV
+2591 
-2603 GSISPSSSDDEDSRP
+2603 
-2618 GCEVNITQTTVIK
+2618 
-2631 IKEERPKTTVQEIE
+2631 
-2645 EEDQRI
+2645 
-2651 EKHPR
+2651 
-2656 SRSSS
+2656 
-2661 SSSSGPKSPKRKGS
+2661 
-2675 SGSEGGGYSS
+2675 
-2685 GSSSEGQDSSSR
+2685 
-2697 VLSQVERQERFEM
+2697 
-2710 VEKKILLSRDGIST
+2710 
-2724 VETETEADHLMLDE
+2724 
-2738 NYQIDQ
+2738 
-2744 DEEYYSGPDEIVT
+2744 
-2757 KTWKIDDDGEIIKDK
+2757 
-2772 YPLVEVK
+2772 
-2779 GKNRRTESVSS
+2779 
-2790 SSSSSSSSSTEN
+2790 
-2802 GKDMFVQCE
+2802 
-2811 RGEDFETITK
+2811 
-2821 QSYSSK
+2821 
-2827 DIPINFPDTDVWGF
+2827 
-2841 GETQPVIEEDFEDTQ
+2841 
-2856 SAREEVFDTQCDRG
+2856 
-2870 EDFEFEIKAT
+2870 
-2880 LPKFKPESTGSSRS
+2880 
-2894 IFSSS
+2894 
-2899 MSESSMGGTDV
+2899 
-2910 VEEIYDLARQVE
+2910 
-2922 REEQYEITSR
+2922 
-2932 SVLFAKD
+2932 
-2939 DIEPVF
+2939 VF

-5824 DDDQSEGAEGG
+5824 AQKSGPDMTEFKDKPDDDQSEGAEGG

>member
-22 GDGNNSFLRA
+22 ATITRKGDGNNSFLRA

-497 AREQQ
+497 ARKYYIENEQQ

-571 HIAAKYGNIKVAS
+571 HIASKYGNIKVAS

-642 KNQMDIATTLLEFN
+642 KNQMDIATTLLEFS

-962 REKGTSRG
+962 REKGSSRG

-1032 KSVRAYGKEG
+1032 KSVRSYGKEG

-1363 AQRINPDLVAKMLGN
+1363 AQKINPDLVAKMLGN

-1637 MDGEAVRELRNRTSI
+1637 MDGEAVRELRNRSSL

-1658 VVQDRVQQANIRLT
+1658 VVQDRVQQASIRLT

-1849 KVEKQDE
+1849 KVEKQDD

-1862 DQLDKYSESKQPET
+1862 DQLDKYSQDKERGT
-1876 VNREDIDD
+1876 VDREDIDD

-1903 EEIISIVQSIDQQA
+1903 EEIISIVESIDQQA
-1917 APPSQKQQQQ
+1917 APPPQKQQQQ
-1927 ERESRDDEMVVT
+1927 EREAGDDELVVT
-1939 VDQRRPQAKKEVQV
+1939 VDERRPQAKQEVQV

-1972 SKHQP
+1972 LKHQP
-1977 EKERKDEVQP
+1977 EKERKDDVQP
-1987 DLNEEEIVTTKN
+1987 ELKEEEIVHTKN
-1999 SRASSQEIVIDMVE
+1999 SRPSSQDIVIDMVE
-2013 AMEQLSI
+2013 TMKQLSI
-2020 PQTQKIKESVEDEEG
+2020 PQKQKIKESVEDEEG

-2122 SDSQTGDETG
+2122 TESQTADET
-2132 VLPETEIREKIVQVE
+2132 
-2147 TETLQS
+2147 
-2153 AAPTIGGVDYDTRQK
+2153 
-2168 LTGTASVQHEQY
+2168 
-2180 KAGQVE
+2180 
-2186 PDMAQIVESLREDL
+2186 
-2200 MPEGHDVTRKRKMT
+2200 
-2214 TSSSSSSDY
+2214 
-2223 ESDKEVEGIPQETKK
+2223 
-2238 VSITE
+2238 
-2243 NEEIKAETL
+2243 
-2252 GDGGKPKLETNVRE
+2252 
-2266 TIDEEK
+2266 
-2272 RKSSSSSS
+2272 
-2280 SSSEDEINSKVR
+2280 
-2292 PPPSTVEIEEVNK
+2292 
-2305 EIKEQPADTI
+2305 
-2315 SNQQLPVKQIEITQE
+2315 
-2330 VKSRSSS
+2330 
-2337 SSSSASEKSLE
+2337 
-2348 KGEVEKE
+2348 
-2355 ATKSAGEQIP
+2355 
-2365 QTEQVEITE
+2365 
-2374 ENKKVVEKVKPRSSS
+2374 
-2389 STSSSASEKDVK
+2389 
-2401 RGEETV
+2401 
-2407 EMEKQEVI
+2407 
-2415 KGNKIPPAKQT
+2415 
-2426 EGKKEVIQEVRTRS
+2426 
-2440 GSSSSSSSGG
+2440 
-2450 QDTERKEDTKDVLE
+2450 
-2464 ATEQQT
+2464 
-2470 VFERDDIPASKHVE
+2470 
-2484 ISEEKRE
+2484 
-2491 LIADVRPDRTRSTS
+2491 
-2505 SSSSRSS
+2505 
-2512 VSDKEIDRQEQT
+2512 
-2524 IDVQEKVVEVRK
+2524 
-2536 QPGNQVPSTKQ
+2536 
-2547 TSDQSDR
+2547 
-2554 EIKPRSSSSSSSS
+2554 
-2567 SSEDEKIDVKKDVI
+2567 
-2581 EVTKTEVVTS
+2581 
-2591 QIPPSIQSEGMV
+2591 
-2603 GSISPSSSDDEDSRP
+2603 
-2618 GCEVNITQTTVIK
+2618 
-2631 IKEERPKTTVQEIE
+2631 
-2645 EEDQRI
+2645 
-2651 EKHPR
+2651 
-2656 SRSSS
+2656 
-2661 SSSSGPKSPKRKGS
+2661 
-2675 SGSEGGGYSS
+2675 
-2685 GSSSEGQDSSSR
+2685 
-2697 VLSQVERQERFEM
+2697 
-2710 VEKKILLSRDGIST
+2710 
-2724 VETETEADHLMLDE
+2724 
-2738 NYQIDQ
+2738 
-2744 DEEYYSGPDEIVT
+2744 
-2757 KTWKIDDDGEIIKDK
+2757 
-2772 YPLVEVK
+2772 
-2779 GKNRRTESVSS
+2779 
-2790 SSSSSSSSSTEN
+2790 
-2802 GKDMFVQCE
+2802 
-2811 RGEDFETITK
+2811 
-2821 QSYSSK
+2821 
-2827 DIPINFPDTDVWGF
+2827 
-2841 GETQPVIEEDFEDTQ
+2841 
-2856 SAREEVFDTQCDRG
+2856 
-2870 EDFEFEIKAT
+2870 
-2880 LPKFKPESTGSSRS
+2880 
-2894 IFSSS
+2894 
-2899 MSESSMGGTDV
+2899 
-2910 VEEIYDLARQVE
+2910 
-2922 REEQYEITSR
+2922 
-2932 SVLFAKD
+2932 
-2939 DIEPVF
+2939 VF

-2966 RHTKMHTI
+2966 RHTKMHTM
-2974 QHPSVSG
+2974 QQPSVSG
-2981 DIELV
+2981 NMELV

-3014 KIRRH
+3014 RMRRH

-3032 DEKEIFEGEVEV
+3032 SEKEIFEGEVEV

-3105 EEQEYSVD
+3105 EEEEYSVD
-3113 EVVPMTETAFAEGV
+3113 EVVPMTESAFAEGV

-3142 DEAQHVR
+3142 DESQQIR
-3149 ANPSFMKEN
+3149 AAPGFMKEN

-3170 YEGDDFLPEQ
+3170 FEGDDFLPEQ
-3180 EFHECDESGFAKR
+3180 EFHELDESGFAKR

-3200 EPRLEDEESSS
+3200 EPHLEDEESSS
-3211 FEEYDEESEFSTTS
+3211 YEEYEEESEFSTTS

-3232 PFESDTS
+3232 PLESDTS
-3239 QNVASQSQD
+3239 ENVASQSQ
-3248 ATYIPPIHQQME
+3248 ATTNIPPIHQQME

-3285 KINRMSADASELDI
+3285 KINRMSGDASELDI
-3299 GDRFDTKQNEQLH
+3299 GDRFDTKQNEQLQ

-3328 REIIAALEEDKSSV
+3328 REIIALEEDKSSV
-3342 SSSHSEVAD
+3342 SSHSEVAQLD
-3351 DGQDAKLVD
+3351 DVQDAKLGD

-3365 VVDTDIEEQLS
+3365 VVDTDVEEQFS
-3376 PLAPQTSDKPTFS
+3376 PLPPKTSDRPTFS

-3410 PVQDSLPVTGNIS
+3410 PVQDSLPVTGSIS

-3430 FIMEEDENL
+3430 FILEEDEHL
-3439 EPDQRHFKTIEQ
+3439 EHDQRHFKTIEQ
-3451 PMKDTKDESEEK
+3451 PVKDKKDVSEE
-3463 ERRMKTQITCT
+3463 R
-3474 EEKEE
+3474 EE
-3479 RTETQII
+3479 RTETQMT
-3486 CTEIKSKDIC
+3486 CTEIKSTDIC
-3496 RSKEVIMKQDSMFS
+3496 RSKEVIIKQDSMFS

-3515 PVSDDRKGQLNDM
+3515 PVSDERKDQLHDM

-3575 QLTELKA
+3575 QLLELKA
-3582 DLRKTGQQGVY
+3582 DLKKTGQQGLY

-3601 QTHRTPSNDS
+3601 QTHRTPSDDS

-3632 GYFAPQDNQLPLLT
+3632 GFLAPQDNQLPVLT
-3646 PSDTSTDSS
+3646 QSDTSTDSS
-3655 VGVYDETTGT
+3655 GGVYDETTGT

-3695 QIQTAQSIDMGSFYR
+3695 HIQTAQSIDMGSFYR

-3721 YTGSNE
+3721 YTGSDE
-3727 TICDSYR
+3727 TICSSYR
-3734 KLSQI
+3734 KLSQM

-3799 AEKRGASTECLIS
+3799 SEKRGASTECLIS

-3878 SIDSDDLQDECTLQ
+3878 SIDSDDMQDECTPQ
-3892 ERPTNF
+3892 ERPSNF

-3941 TDEFPEELEEQ
+3941 TDEFPEEQEEQ
-3952 DESQIPIT
+3952 DESQIPTT
-3960 EKRVTFQSDTQHLQ
+3960 EKRVTFQTDNQHLQ

-4001 LESGHVSRVVATY
+4001 LESGHVSRVVTTY

-4037 PEDDVFEEESQ
+4037 PEDDVFEEESH

-4123 AAVTEQEIVQIDTV
+4123 EVVTEQEIVQIDSV
-4137 EQELFEEPSSPFELV
+4137 EQELDEEPSSPFELV
-4152 LDTDLE
+4152 SDTELV

-4172 LRSTESMATSS
+4172 LRSSESMATSS

-4190 MDKSAQSLEIISP
+4190 MDKSGQSLEIISP
-4203 LCSTRG
+4203 LCSTKG

-4237 GIGSPFDIPLMA
+4237 GIGSPFDIPQMA

-4263 LVNEE
+4263 IVNEE
-4268 QTQERVEKVQLPN
+4268 QTQEKTVQLPN

-4304 SQTEEV
+4304 SQTEEI
-4310 QQIQPMSPTLVQQT
+4310 QQIQTMSPTPVQQT
-4324 ESNVQEESVIQEA
+4324 ESIVQEESVVQEA
-4337 ESPQNVDI
+4337 EGQQDVDI
-4345 PPRENVM
+4345 PPRENMM

-4376 LYGYDMPSEE
+4376 LYGLDMPSEE

-4412 SCSVGLISQGDEE
+4412 SYSVGLTSQGDEE
-4425 ASDQSESRDFT
+4425 ASDQSESRDIT
-4436 MRTTDQ
+4436 MRTSDQ
-4442 SESRDVTMRTID
+4442 
-4454 KITMELVLTEQTQTE
+4454 ITMELVLTEQTQTE
-4469 TEGQYARSPGEV
+4469 TVGQYARSPGEV

-4519 NDKTVDPDL
+4519 DDKTVDPDL
-4528 DEEIAEISKHYED
+4528 DEEIAEISKHYQE
-4541 QEMPVAICKTDELGA
+4541 QEMPVAICKTNELGA
-4556 TCMLDEGDLEVKS
+4556 ICMLEEGDLEVKS

-4587 FAEGDDDEC
+4587 FAEGDDDES
-4596 QELFDLRIDSADLDR
+4596 QELFDLRIDSADLER

-4624 FHDEGDNEQED
+4624 FHDEGDNEEED
-4635 DEEIEEAAEELVD
+4635 DEDIEEAAEELVD

-4667 EVVDEQMVKSV
+4667 EVVDEQIVKSV

-4690 TPVQVTVTGPRLIR
+4690 TTVQVTGPRLIR

-4718 LHDEESSDE
+4718 LHEEESSDE
-4727 EKYLSCYKT
+4727 EKYLSCYKV

-4741 TESREETESKHFVEE
+4741 TKSREETESKHFVEE

-4792 ILPQAVQSVASRR
+4792 ILPQAIQPVASRR
-4805 PDRDFTD
+4805 PDRDYTD

-4848 PGVDLIDSKKVTTTK
+4848 PGVDLTDSKKVSSTK
-4863 QTSSSEFD
+4863 QTTSSEFD
-4871 SKHYQESSSSYSY
+4871 SKHYQESVSSSSYSY
-4884 SETRQTTHIET
+4884 SEARQTTHIET
-4895 SVTSSMSHDLVSL
+4895 AVTSSVSHDLVSL

-4918 HEDIDSESL
+4918 HEDIDAEPL
-4927 EDYKE
+4927 EDYKVGV
-4932 EKPEDEDNDQTEP
+4932 PDDEDDKIEP
-4945 NSEDHFFELASGID
+4945 NSEDHFFELASGVD
-4959 TLTDRIDSKT
+4959 TLTDSIDPQT

-5000 LHDTSFHDDAG
+5000 SHDTGLHDDAG

-5057 DEIHEVSGPLVDWGQ
+5057 EEIHEVSGPLVDWGQ

-5091 ASKMIPITV
+5091 ASKLIPVTV
-5100 KHEKTTDDIK
+5100 KHEKTTEDTK
-5110 KKKQEQEEKSKIET
+5110 YKKQEHEDKSKIET

-5189 LSEEDKFEMI
+5189 ISDEDKFEMI

-5213 YSSPEYPPPSP
+5213 YSSPDYPPPSP

-5290 ERFEREVCQS
+5290 ERFERELCQS

-5357 LIEFEKIEQELLLA
+5357 LIEFEKIEQELQMA

-5434 SQKDKSLEDDEDSLD
+5434 SQKDKSQEDDEDSLD

-5545 VETDSLQGHEDV
+5545 VETDSLQGAEDV
-5557 MQTSGDSLEEQLTGS
+5557 MQTSGDSLEDQLTGS
-5572 DKQESIMESSFYSI
+5572 DKHESIMESSFYSI

-5616 KESME
+5616 KESLE
-5621 DRKKREKN
+5621 NRKKREKN

-5715 ITPKLEK
+5715 ITTKLEK

-5728 DNDTETDTKD
+5728 DDTKTDTKD
-5738 KTTTVILSKKSSSQ
+5738 KTTTVITSKKSSSQ

-5761 SHQTWSTDSTNKD
+5761 SSSHQTWSTDSTNKD
-5774 LGEAFEREKDSS
+5774 QREAFEREKAS

-5791 IKARLHS
+5791 IKAQKS
-5798 IDDDDGTAEYD
+5798 GAD
-5809 ITEHPELLQ
+5809 ITEDKPDK
-5818 GIPEHL
+5818 

-5835 EVQKARMVMTKQI
+5835 DVQKARMVMTKQI
-5848 HTTTVLKDGQEQTTV
+5848 HTTTVLKDGQEHTTV

-5887 QFMEQPPKQEKPTS
+5887 QFMEQPPQQEKPTS

>member
-22 GDGNNSFLRA
+22 ATITRKGDGNNSFLRA

-497 AREQQ
+497 ARKYYIENEQQ

-571 HIAAKYGNIKVAS
+571 HIASKYGNIKVAS

-642 KNQMDIATTLLEFN
+642 KNQMDIATTLLEFS

-962 REKGTSRG
+962 REKGSSRG

-1032 KSVRAYGKEG
+1032 KSVRSYGKEG

-1363 AQRINPDLVAKMLGN
+1363 AQKINPDLVAKMLGN

-1637 MDGEAVRELRNRTSI
+1637 MDGEAVRELRNRSSL

-1658 VVQDRVQQANIRLT
+1658 VVQDRVQQASIRLT

-1849 KVEKQDE
+1849 KVEKQDD

-1862 DQLDKYSESKQPET
+1862 DQLDKYSQDKERGT
-1876 VNREDIDD
+1876 VDREDIDD

-1903 EEIISIVQSIDQQA
+1903 EEIISIVESIDQQA
-1917 APPSQKQQQQ
+1917 APPPQKQQQQ
-1927 ERESRDDEMVVT
+1927 EREAGDDELVVT
-1939 VDQRRPQAKKEVQV
+1939 VDERRPQAKQEVQV

-1972 SKHQP
+1972 LKHQP
-1977 EKERKDEVQP
+1977 EKERKDDVQP
-1987 DLNEEEIVTTKN
+1987 ELKEEEIVHTKN
-1999 SRASSQEIVIDMVE
+1999 SRPSSQDIVIDMVE
-2013 AMEQLSI
+2013 TMKQLSI
-2020 PQTQKIKESVEDEEG
+2020 PQKQKIKESVEDEEG

-2122 SDSQTGDETG
+2122 TESQTADET
-2132 VLPETEIREKIVQVE
+2132 
-2147 TETLQS
+2147 
-2153 AAPTIGGVDYDTRQK
+2153 
-2168 LTGTASVQHEQY
+2168 
-2180 KAGQVE
+2180 
-2186 PDMAQIVESLREDL
+2186 
-2200 MPEGHDVTRKRKMT
+2200 
-2214 TSSSSSSDY
+2214 
-2223 ESDKEVEGIPQETKK
+2223 
-2238 VSITE
+2238 
-2243 NEEIKAETL
+2243 
-2252 GDGGKPKLETNVRE
+2252 
-2266 TIDEEK
+2266 
-2272 RKSSSSSS
+2272 
-2280 SSSEDEINSKVR
+2280 
-2292 PPPSTVEIEEVNK
+2292 
-2305 EIKEQPADTI
+2305 
-2315 SNQQLPVKQIEITQE
+2315 
-2330 VKSRSSS
+2330 
-2337 SSSSASEKSLE
+2337 
-2348 KGEVEKE
+2348 
-2355 ATKSAGEQIP
+2355 
-2365 QTEQVEITE
+2365 
-2374 ENKKVVEKVKPRSSS
+2374 
-2389 STSSSASEKDVK
+2389 
-2401 RGEETV
+2401 
-2407 EMEKQEVI
+2407 
-2415 KGNKIPPAKQT
+2415 
-2426 EGKKEVIQEVRTRS
+2426 
-2440 GSSSSSSSGG
+2440 
-2450 QDTERKEDTKDVLE
+2450 
-2464 ATEQQT
+2464 
-2470 VFERDDIPASKHVE
+2470 
-2484 ISEEKRE
+2484 
-2491 LIADVRPDRTRSTS
+2491 
-2505 SSSSRSS
+2505 
-2512 VSDKEIDRQEQT
+2512 
-2524 IDVQEKVVEVRK
+2524 
-2536 QPGNQVPSTKQ
+2536 
-2547 TSDQSDR
+2547 
-2554 EIKPRSSSSSSSS
+2554 
-2567 SSEDEKIDVKKDVI
+2567 
-2581 EVTKTEVVTS
+2581 
-2591 QIPPSIQSEGMV
+2591 
-2603 GSISPSSSDDEDSRP
+2603 
-2618 GCEVNITQTTVIK
+2618 
-2631 IKEERPKTTVQEIE
+2631 
-2645 EEDQRI
+2645 
-2651 EKHPR
+2651 
-2656 SRSSS
+2656 
-2661 SSSSGPKSPKRKGS
+2661 
-2675 SGSEGGGYSS
+2675 
-2685 GSSSEGQDSSSR
+2685 
-2697 VLSQVERQERFEM
+2697 
-2710 VEKKILLSRDGIST
+2710 
-2724 VETETEADHLMLDE
+2724 
-2738 NYQIDQ
+2738 
-2744 DEEYYSGPDEIVT
+2744 
-2757 KTWKIDDDGEIIKDK
+2757 
-2772 YPLVEVK
+2772 
-2779 GKNRRTESVSS
+2779 
-2790 SSSSSSSSSTEN
+2790 
-2802 GKDMFVQCE
+2802 
-2811 RGEDFETITK
+2811 
-2821 QSYSSK
+2821 
-2827 DIPINFPDTDVWGF
+2827 
-2841 GETQPVIEEDFEDTQ
+2841 
-2856 SAREEVFDTQCDRG
+2856 
-2870 EDFEFEIKAT
+2870 
-2880 LPKFKPESTGSSRS
+2880 
-2894 IFSSS
+2894 
-2899 MSESSMGGTDV
+2899 
-2910 VEEIYDLARQVE
+2910 
-2922 REEQYEITSR
+2922 
-2932 SVLFAKD
+2932 
-2939 DIEPVF
+2939 
-2945 DANLS
+2945 
-2950 GGQSMYEE
+2950 
-2958 TLPDGTVV
+2958 
-2966 RHTKMHTI
+2966 
-2974 QHPSVSG
+2974 
-2981 DIELV
+2981 
-2986 EEEGPEREVVDYD
+2986 
-2999 EDENIL
+2999 
-3005 PDGTVHRVT
+3005 
-3014 KIRRH
+3014 
-3019 SLKHIHRSVKSED
+3019 
-3032 DEKEIFEGEVEV
+3032 
-3044 PGSTR
+3044 
-3049 EEIVEVYEDPPRF
+3049 
-3062 VKDVEEVEVRQPDGS
+3062 
-3077 IIKRKV
+3077 
-3083 TSGRVVHKI
+3083 
-3092 KTRSLSIDESGNV
+3092 
-3105 EEQEYSVD
+3105 
-3113 EVVPMTETAFAEGV
+3113 
-3127 SSSSSSDTVSSDSED
+3127 
-3142 DEAQHVR
+3142 
-3149 ANPSFMKEN
+3149 
-3158 RMHVHF
+3158 
-3164 RSDEPD
+3164 
-3170 YEGDDFLPEQ
+3170 
-3180 EFHECDESGFAKR
+3180 
-3193 DITKISY
+3193 
-3200 EPRLEDEESSS
+3200 
-3211 FEEYDEESEFSTTS
+3211 ESEFSTTS

-3232 PFESDTS
+3232 PLESDTS
-3239 QNVASQSQD
+3239 ENVASQSQ
-3248 ATYIPPIHQQME
+3248 ATTNIPPIHQQME

-3285 KINRMSADASELDI
+3285 KINRMSGDASELDI
-3299 GDRFDTKQNEQLH
+3299 GDRFDTKQNEQLQ

-3328 REIIAALEEDKSSV
+3328 REIIALEEDKSSV
-3342 SSSHSEVAD
+3342 SSHSEVAQLD
-3351 DGQDAKLVD
+3351 DVQDAKLGD

-3365 VVDTDIEEQLS
+3365 VVDTDVEEQFS
-3376 PLAPQTSDKPTFS
+3376 PLPPKTSDRPTFS

-3410 PVQDSLPVTGNIS
+3410 PVQDSLPVTGSIS

-3430 FIMEEDENL
+3430 FILEEDEHL
-3439 EPDQRHFKTIEQ
+3439 EHDQRHFKTIEQ
-3451 PMKDTKDESEEK
+3451 PVKDKKDVSEE
-3463 ERRMKTQITCT
+3463 R
-3474 EEKEE
+3474 EE
-3479 RTETQII
+3479 RTETQMT
-3486 CTEIKSKDIC
+3486 CTEIKSTDIC
-3496 RSKEVIMKQDSMFS
+3496 RSKEVIIKQDSMFS

-3515 PVSDDRKGQLNDM
+3515 PVSDERKDQLHDM

-3575 QLTELKA
+3575 QLLELKA
-3582 DLRKTGQQGVY
+3582 DLKKTGQQGLY

-3601 QTHRTPSNDS
+3601 QTHRTPSDDS

-3632 GYFAPQDNQLPLLT
+3632 GFLAPQDNQLPVLT
-3646 PSDTSTDSS
+3646 QSDTSTDSS
-3655 VGVYDETTGT
+3655 GGVYDETTGT

-3695 QIQTAQSIDMGSFYR
+3695 HIQTAQSIDMGSFYR

-3721 YTGSNE
+3721 YTGSDE
-3727 TICDSYR
+3727 TICSSYR
-3734 KLSQI
+3734 KLSQM

-3799 AEKRGASTECLIS
+3799 SEKRGASTECLIS

-3878 SIDSDDLQDECTLQ
+3878 SIDSDDMQDECTPQ
-3892 ERPTNF
+3892 ERPSNF

-3941 TDEFPEELEEQ
+3941 TDEFPEEQEEQ
-3952 DESQIPIT
+3952 DESQIPTT
-3960 EKRVTFQSDTQHLQ
+3960 EKRVTFQTDNQHLQ

-4001 LESGHVSRVVATY
+4001 LESGHVSRVVTTY

-4037 PEDDVFEEESQ
+4037 PEDDVFEEESH

-4123 AAVTEQEIVQIDTV
+4123 EVVTEQEIVQIDSV
-4137 EQELFEEPSSPFELV
+4137 EQELDEEPSSPFELV
-4152 LDTDLE
+4152 SDTELV

-4172 LRSTESMATSS
+4172 LRSSESMATSS

-4190 MDKSAQSLEIISP
+4190 MDKSGQSLEIISP
-4203 LCSTRG
+4203 LCSTKG

-4237 GIGSPFDIPLMA
+4237 GIGSPFDIPQMA

-4263 LVNEE
+4263 IVNEE
-4268 QTQERVEKVQLPN
+4268 QTQEKTVQLPN

-4304 SQTEEV
+4304 SQTEEI
-4310 QQIQPMSPTLVQQT
+4310 QQIQTMSPTPVQQT
-4324 ESNVQEESVIQEA
+4324 ESIVQEESVVQEA
-4337 ESPQNVDI
+4337 EGQQDVDI
-4345 PPRENVM
+4345 PPRENMM

-4376 LYGYDMPSEE
+4376 LYGLDMPSEE

-4412 SCSVGLISQGDEE
+4412 SYSVGLTSQGDEE
-4425 ASDQSESRDFT
+4425 ASDQSESRDIT
-4436 MRTTDQ
+4436 MRTSDQ
-4442 SESRDVTMRTID
+4442 
-4454 KITMELVLTEQTQTE
+4454 ITMELVLTEQTQTE
-4469 TEGQYARSPGEV
+4469 TVGQYARSPGEV

-4519 NDKTVDPDL
+4519 DDKTVDPDL
-4528 DEEIAEISKHYED
+4528 DEEIAEISKHYQE
-4541 QEMPVAICKTDELGA
+4541 QEMPVAICKTNELGA
-4556 TCMLDEGDLEVKS
+4556 ICMLEEGDLEVKS

-4587 FAEGDDDEC
+4587 FAEGDDDES
-4596 QELFDLRIDSADLDR
+4596 QELFDLRIDSADLER

-4624 FHDEGDNEQED
+4624 FHDEGDNEEED
-4635 DEEIEEAAEELVD
+4635 DEDIEEAAEELVD

-4667 EVVDEQMVKSV
+4667 EVVDEQIVKSV

-4690 TPVQVTVTGPRLIR
+4690 TTVQVTGPRLIR

-4718 LHDEESSDE
+4718 LHEEESSDE
-4727 EKYLSCYKT
+4727 EKYLSCYKV

-4741 TESREETESKHFVEE
+4741 TKSREETESKHFVEE

-4792 ILPQAVQSVASRR
+4792 ILPQAIQPVASRR
-4805 PDRDFTD
+4805 PDRDYTD

-4848 PGVDLIDSKKVTTTK
+4848 PGVDLTDSKKVSSTK
-4863 QTSSSEFD
+4863 QTTSSEFD
-4871 SKHYQESSSSYSY
+4871 SKHYQESVSSSSYSY
-4884 SETRQTTHIET
+4884 SEARQTTHIET
-4895 SVTSSMSHDLVSL
+4895 AVTSSVSHDLVSL

-4918 HEDIDSESL
+4918 HEDIDAEPL
-4927 EDYKE
+4927 EDYKVGV
-4932 EKPEDEDNDQTEP
+4932 PDDEDDKIEP
-4945 NSEDHFFELASGID
+4945 NSEDHFFELASGVD
-4959 TLTDRIDSKT
+4959 TLTDSIDPQT

-5000 LHDTSFHDDAG
+5000 SHDTGLHDDAG

-5057 DEIHEVSGPLVDWGQ
+5057 EEIHEVSGPLVDWGQ

-5091 ASKMIPITV
+5091 ASKLIPVTV
-5100 KHEKTTDDIK
+5100 KHEKTTEDTK
-5110 KKKQEQEEKSKIET
+5110 YKKQEHEDKSKIET

-5189 LSEEDKFEMI
+5189 ISDEDKFEMI

-5213 YSSPEYPPPSP
+5213 YSSPDYPPPSP

-5290 ERFEREVCQS
+5290 ERFERELCQS

-5357 LIEFEKIEQELLLA
+5357 LIEFEKIEQELQMA

-5434 SQKDKSLEDDEDSLD
+5434 SQKDKSQEDDEDSLD

-5545 VETDSLQGHEDV
+5545 VETDSLQGAEDV
-5557 MQTSGDSLEEQLTGS
+5557 MQTSGDSLEDQLTGS
-5572 DKQESIMESSFYSI
+5572 DKHESIMESSFYSI

-5616 KESME
+5616 KESLE
-5621 DRKKREKN
+5621 NRKKREKN

-5715 ITPKLEK
+5715 ITTKLEK

-5728 DNDTETDTKD
+5728 DDTKTDTKD
-5738 KTTTVILSKKSSSQ
+5738 KTTTVITSKKSSSQ

-5761 SHQTWSTDSTNKD
+5761 SSSHQTWSTDSTNKD
-5774 LGEAFEREKDSS
+5774 QREAFEREKAS

-5791 IKARLHS
+5791 IKAQKS
-5798 IDDDDGTAEYD
+5798 GAD
-5809 ITEHPELLQ
+5809 ITEDKPDK
-5818 GIPEHL
+5818 

-5835 EVQKARMVMTKQI
+5835 DVQKARMVMTKQI
-5848 HTTTVLKDGQEQTTV
+5848 HTTTVLKDGQEHTTV

-5887 QFMEQPPKQEKPTS
+5887 QFMEQPPQQEKPTS

>member
-1927 ERESRDDEMVVT
+1927 E
-1939 VDQRRPQAKKEVQV
+1939 
-1953 QKRDEDFLD
+1953 
-1962 LIGQLDKFSD
+1962 
-1972 SKHQP
+1972 
-1977 EKERKDEVQP
+1977 
-1987 DLNEEEIVTTKN
+1987 
-1999 SRASSQEIVIDMVE
+1999 
-2013 AMEQLSI
+2013 
-2020 PQTQKIKESVEDEEG
+2020 
-2035 LHTPPPSP
+2035 
-2043 VEKDTYEEE
+2043 
-2052 NQSEEEECEEIT
+2052 
-2064 EIVETFTECL
+2064 
-2074 DGKTVRTIRKTTT
+2074 
-2087 INSQGTTIRTE
+2087 
-2098 ILKEET
+2098 ET

-2122 SDSQTGDETG
+2122 SDSQTGDET
-2132 VLPETEIREKIVQVE
+2132 
-2147 TETLQS
+2147 
-2153 AAPTIGGVDYDTRQK
+2153 
-2168 LTGTASVQHEQY
+2168 
-2180 KAGQVE
+2180 
-2186 PDMAQIVESLREDL
+2186 
-2200 MPEGHDVTRKRKMT
+2200 
-2214 TSSSSSSDY
+2214 
-2223 ESDKEVEGIPQETKK
+2223 
-2238 VSITE
+2238 
-2243 NEEIKAETL
+2243 
-2252 GDGGKPKLETNVRE
+2252 
-2266 TIDEEK
+2266 
-2272 RKSSSSSS
+2272 
-2280 SSSEDEINSKVR
+2280 
-2292 PPPSTVEIEEVNK
+2292 
-2305 EIKEQPADTI
+2305 
-2315 SNQQLPVKQIEITQE
+2315 
-2330 VKSRSSS
+2330 
-2337 SSSSASEKSLE
+2337 
-2348 KGEVEKE
+2348 
-2355 ATKSAGEQIP
+2355 
-2365 QTEQVEITE
+2365 
-2374 ENKKVVEKVKPRSSS
+2374 
-2389 STSSSASEKDVK
+2389 
-2401 RGEETV
+2401 
-2407 EMEKQEVI
+2407 
-2415 KGNKIPPAKQT
+2415 
-2426 EGKKEVIQEVRTRS
+2426 
-2440 GSSSSSSSGG
+2440 
-2450 QDTERKEDTKDVLE
+2450 
-2464 ATEQQT
+2464 
-2470 VFERDDIPASKHVE
+2470 
-2484 ISEEKRE
+2484 
-2491 LIADVRPDRTRSTS
+2491 
-2505 SSSSRSS
+2505 
-2512 VSDKEIDRQEQT
+2512 
-2524 IDVQEKVVEVRK
+2524 
-2536 QPGNQVPSTKQ
+2536 
-2547 TSDQSDR
+2547 
-2554 EIKPRSSSSSSSS
+2554 
-2567 SSEDEKIDVKKDVI
+2567 
-2581 EVTKTEVVTS
+2581 
-2591 QIPPSIQSEGMV
+2591 
-2603 GSISPSSSDDEDSRP
+2603 
-2618 GCEVNITQTTVIK
+2618 
-2631 IKEERPKTTVQEIE
+2631 
-2645 EEDQRI
+2645 
-2651 EKHPR
+2651 
-2656 SRSSS
+2656 
-2661 SSSSGPKSPKRKGS
+2661 
-2675 SGSEGGGYSS
+2675 
-2685 GSSSEGQDSSSR
+2685 
-2697 VLSQVERQERFEM
+2697 
-2710 VEKKILLSRDGIST
+2710 
-2724 VETETEADHLMLDE
+2724 
-2738 NYQIDQ
+2738 
-2744 DEEYYSGPDEIVT
+2744 
-2757 KTWKIDDDGEIIKDK
+2757 
-2772 YPLVEVK
+2772 
-2779 GKNRRTESVSS
+2779 
-2790 SSSSSSSSSTEN
+2790 
-2802 GKDMFVQCE
+2802 
-2811 RGEDFETITK
+2811 
-2821 QSYSSK
+2821 
-2827 DIPINFPDTDVWGF
+2827 
-2841 GETQPVIEEDFEDTQ
+2841 
-2856 SAREEVFDTQCDRG
+2856 
-2870 EDFEFEIKAT
+2870 
-2880 LPKFKPESTGSSRS
+2880 
-2894 IFSSS
+2894 
-2899 MSESSMGGTDV
+2899 
-2910 VEEIYDLARQVE
+2910 
-2922 REEQYEITSR
+2922 
-2932 SVLFAKD
+2932 
-2939 DIEPVF
+2939 VF

-5824 DDDQSEGAEGG
+5824 AQKSGPDMTEFKDKPDDDQSEGAEGG